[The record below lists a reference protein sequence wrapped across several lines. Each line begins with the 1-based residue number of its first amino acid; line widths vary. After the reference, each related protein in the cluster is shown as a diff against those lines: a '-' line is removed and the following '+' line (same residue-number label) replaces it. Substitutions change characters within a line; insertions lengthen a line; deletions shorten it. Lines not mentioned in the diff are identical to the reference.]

1 MYYNAICIFYF
12 YRTQRAHSTHYTGVE
27 MNKLNL
33 KKLLTLLV
41 CLTLIVSVVLLAAC
55 NKNDDNKG
63 STEDNTSASPS
74 FTNGNFRSYTT
85 SDKGYPYA
93 PSSFTGSPT
102 SDTEG
107 STLPKLETVKRGV
120 INLADYQNLGA
131 WCTFSKFDANRLTDE
146 EDAKNYNKDDNVLMI
161 NNTEARYYMYR
172 SSEFSAAA
180 NTKYLLQV
188 DVRTANLDGGEKKG
202 ATIKIAKSYS
212 SGSSIPATEG
222 YASFDA
228 ITVGEWTTYSFII
241 DGKYNGSTSLE
252 LQLMLGN
259 NNLRDEY
266 KTSGYAFFDN
276 IRLTTVKDDTV
287 LPAGENVK
295 TITLSVPNGSFDYK
309 TTSDYPYL
317 YNRVTTTDT
326 NSNYGLVNKVDAKD
340 GKITLVGEYKIDAD
354 ALKDHDKDHGNVFA
368 IYNVA
373 EARMGFYTTN
383 PLYFKRGGYYKVT
396 VSLNTDYIESG
407 SAYLALGKSKDLS
420 DNTVI
425 EIGKDAANP
434 GWKEHVFYVYA
445 NENTADEL
453 YFHFGLGKD
462 SDNKAKGYILVDDLK
477 IEETDDTTQ
486 TGDYVTD
493 NRFKPTDNKLTDAF
507 VNKSGTDINGVPV
520 TITGDGE
527 EFSVDDKTPYV
538 SSNFS
543 ERNRKFTSAKA
554 TIAKFQTKATLQKDT
569 YYRFSVWVRTVDV
582 PSTSG
587 VVLTVYDGDKDTNS
601 AVKAIATFAAV
612 TTDKDL
618 ADSSSSLNG
627 YRELVCYFHTASLQ
641 EQVVTFE
648 ISLGSGG
655 AFTSS
660 TLFSGTAYIANAS
673 LVETD
678 YTKYNGA
685 SASGTYEKKYDWYE
699 TLSSETFTN
708 GQFQKYNY
716 SDTKFFKDG
725 GVNEKG
731 EFQSTS
737 FGVPSGWT
745 LKGEKDKAVAGIVD
759 VNRDALL
766 SNLATKLGVPVDTLK
781 TAPFECKEEDVET
794 FGIYAG
800 GDSYLFIN
808 SADVEGLAKESVRVG
823 YVSNSFTLNANSY
836 YKISVMVKVMGDSK
850 ASVYLM
856 TDNNIAETNVD
867 SKFENI
873 EASTASQTGGWK
885 RYTFYVKTGF
895 SSISATLGLYL
906 GGKDVDIALTDANMV
921 LADGL
926 NGKYVKVDGAYE
938 VYNKNTHKDAT
949 ETYNYSGSAKGGT
962 VLFDY
967 VIKEDISES
976 VYNAKTASATAS
988 AADEYEETKRVEMN
1002 LDSFGLAITPDEN
1015 KPTSPKGWTKTSLTK
1030 DTDTEQLQSGVI
1042 YSTDY
1047 KAHSGESC
1055 LIIPYLNTAGAS
1067 YYASD
1072 AKTLT
1077 KDGFYKIS
1085 VWAKLSEGHTGKAYI
1100 TLVATNYGENSK
1112 YVDYA
1117 SQTIEV
1123 DSTDW
1128 KEYVFF
1134 IKAPSS
1140 DTKID
1145 KYGDNAKDLS
1155 LKIRLGFGESA
1166 DNKASGYVL
1175 FDDVLIEKLDVKADD
1190 FDKLV
1195 DDFKAEPANAG
1206 LTVNTVKY
1214 SAIDKEEETTPD
1226 KEPDKENNKD
1236 SGKNFNWVIFTSV
1249 AFGAIVII
1257 AVAAFFIKKYLP
1269 KHKEGKQQVD
1279 KKKTSKKK
1287 EDDYKNLND

>member
-1 MYYNAICIFYF
+1 
-12 YRTQRAHSTHYTGVE
+12 

-55 NKNDDNKG
+55 NKKPDDNK
-63 STEDNTSASPS
+63 TPDNTSASPS

-131 WCTFSKFDANRLTDE
+131 WCTFPKFDAKRLTGE

-172 SSEFSAAA
+172 SSEFSVAA

-188 DVRTANLDGGEKKG
+188 DVRTANLNGGEKKG

-228 ITVGEWTTYSFII
+228 VTVGEWTTYSFII
-241 DGKYNGSTSLE
+241 DGKYNGNTSLE

-287 LPAGENVK
+287 LPTENVK

-326 NSNYGLVNKVDAKD
+326 NSNYGLVNEVDAKD
-340 GKITLVGEYKIDAD
+340 GKITLVNEYAVDA
-354 ALKDHDKDHGNVFA
+354 AAVEGHGSVFA

-396 VSLNTDYIESG
+396 VSLNTKYVENG
-407 SAYLALGKSKDLS
+407 KAYLALGKSKDLS

-425 EIGKDAANP
+425 EIAQKDSENN
-434 GWKEHVFYVYA
+434 GWNEYTFYVYA

-493 NRFKPTDNKLTDAF
+493 NRFKAADNKLTDAF

-520 TITGDGE
+520 TITGNGE
-527 EFSVDDKTPYV
+527 EFSADDKTPYE
-538 SSNFS
+538 SIAFS
-543 ERNRKFTSAKA
+543 TNNRKFTSTKA
-554 TIAKFQTKATLQKDT
+554 TLAKFQTKATLQKDT

-587 VVLTVYDGDKDTNS
+587 VVLTVYDGDKDINS
-601 AVKAIATFAAV
+601 AAKAIATFAAV

-641 EQVVTFE
+641 NQDVTFE

-759 VNRDALL
+759 VNRENLL
-766 SNLATKLGVPVDTLK
+766 NNLATKLGITAEVLKAVPVDANDK
-781 TAPFECKEEDVET
+781 PVET

-800 GDSYLFIN
+800 GDSYLLIN

-873 EASTASQTGGWK
+873 GASTGVATGGWK

-926 NGKYVKVDGAYE
+926 NGKYVKKAANEYE

-949 ETYNYSGSAKGGT
+949 ETYNYKDSAKGGT

-976 VYNAKTASATAS
+976 VYNAKTANATAS
-988 AADEYEETKRVEMN
+988 ASDEYEETKRVEMN
-1002 LDSFGLAITPDEN
+1002 LDSFGLATTPDEN

-1085 VWAKLSEGHTGKAYI
+1085 VWAKLSEGHTSKAYI

-1123 DSTDW
+1123 NSTDW

-1175 FDDVLIEKLDVKADD
+1175 FDDVLIEKLDVKADE
-1190 FDKLV
+1190 FDKHV
-1195 DDFKAEPANAG
+1195 NDFKAANTG

-1226 KEPDKENNKD
+1226 KEPDKEDSKD

-1249 AFGAIVII
+1249 AFGAIVVI

>member
-1 MYYNAICIFYF
+1 
-12 YRTQRAHSTHYTGVE
+12 

-55 NKNDDNKG
+55 NKKTDDNK
-63 STEDNTSASPS
+63 TTDNTSASPS

-131 WCTFSKFDANRLTDE
+131 WCTFSKFDAKRLTDE

-172 SSEFSAAA
+172 SSEFSVAA

-188 DVRTANLDGGEKKG
+188 DVRTANLNGGEKKG

-228 ITVGEWTTYSFII
+228 VTVGEWTTYSFII

-287 LPAGENVK
+287 LPTENVK

-326 NSNYGLVNKVDAKD
+326 NSNYGLVNEVDAKD
-340 GKITLVGEYKIDAD
+340 GKITLVNEYKVAAD
-354 ALKDHDKDHGNVFA
+354 AVKGHGNVFA

-373 EARMGFYTTN
+373 DARMGFYTTN

-396 VSLNTDYIESG
+396 VSLNTKYVEKG
-407 SAYLALGKSKDLS
+407 KAYLALGKSKDLS

-425 EIGKDAANP
+425 EIAQKDSENN
-434 GWKEHVFYVYA
+434 GWNEYTFYVYA

-462 SDNKAKGYILVDDLK
+462 SDDKNKAKGYILVDDLK

-486 TGDYVTD
+486 TGDNVTD
-493 NRFKPTDNKLTDAF
+493 NRFKAADNKLTDAF

-527 EFSVDDKTPYV
+527 EFSADDKTPYV
-538 SSNFS
+538 SSIFS
-543 ERNRKFTSAKA
+543 ARNRKFTSAKA
-554 TIAKFQTKATLQKDT
+554 TLAKFQTKATLQKDT

-587 VVLTVYDGDKDTNS
+587 VVLTVYDGNKDVNS
-601 AVKAIATFAAV
+601 AAKAIATFAAV

-641 EQVVTFE
+641 NQDVTFE

-759 VNRDALL
+759 VNRENLL
-766 SNLATKLGVPVDTLK
+766 NNLATKIGITAEVLKAVPVDANDK
-781 TAPFECKEEDVET
+781 PVET

-800 GDSYLFIN
+800 GDSYLLIN

-836 YKISVMVKVMGDSK
+836 YKISVMVKVINGQ

-873 EASTASQTGGWK
+873 EASTGVMTGGWK

-906 GGKDVDIALTDANMV
+906 GGQDKDVALTDANMV

-926 NGKYVKVDGAYE
+926 NGKYVKKAANEYE

-949 ETYNYSGSAKGGT
+949 ETYNYKDSAKGGT

-988 AADEYEETKRVEMN
+988 AANEYEETKLVEMN
-1002 LDSFGLAITPDEN
+1002 LDSFGLATTPDEN

-1123 DSTDW
+1123 NSTDW

-1145 KYGDNAKDLS
+1145 KYGENAKDLS

-1175 FDDVLIEKLDVKADD
+1175 FDDVLIEKLDVKADE
-1190 FDKLV
+1190 FDKHV
-1195 DDFKAEPANAG
+1195 NDFKAANTG

-1226 KEPDKENNKD
+1226 KEPDKADNKD

-1249 AFGAIVII
+1249 AFGAIVVI

>member
-1 MYYNAICIFYF
+1 
-12 YRTQRAHSTHYTGVE
+12 

-55 NKNDDNKG
+55 NKKTDDNK
-63 STEDNTSASPS
+63 TTDNTSASPS

-131 WCTFSKFDANRLTDE
+131 WCTFSKFDAKRLTGE

-172 SSEFSAAA
+172 SSEFSVAA

-188 DVRTANLDGGEKKG
+188 DVRTANLNGGEKKG

-228 ITVGEWTTYSFII
+228 VTVGEWTTYSFII

-287 LPAGENVK
+287 LPTENVK

-326 NSNYGLVNKVDAKD
+326 NSNYGLVNEVDAKD
-340 GKITLVGEYKIDAD
+340 GKITLVNEYAVDA
-354 ALKDHDKDHGNVFA
+354 AAVKGHGSVFA

-373 EARMGFYTTN
+373 DARMGFYTTN

-420 DNTVI
+420 DNTIIPV
-425 EIGKDAANP
+425 GKDAANP

-462 SDNKAKGYILVDDLK
+462 SGDKAKGYILVDDLK

-493 NRFKPTDNKLTDAF
+493 NRFKPADNKLTDAF

-527 EFSVDDKTPYV
+527 EFSADDKTPYV
-538 SSNFS
+538 SSIFS
-543 ERNRKFTSAKA
+543 ARNRKFTSAKA
-554 TIAKFQTKATLQKDT
+554 TLAKFQTKATLQKDT

-587 VVLTVYDGDKDTNS
+587 VVLTVYDGDKDVNS
-601 AVKAIATFAAV
+601 AAKAIATFAAV

-641 EQVVTFE
+641 EQAVTFE

-716 SDTKFFKDG
+716 SDTKFFKEG
-725 GVNEKG
+725 GLNDKD

-759 VNRDALL
+759 VNRENLL
-766 SNLATKLGVPVDTLK
+766 NNLATKLGITAEVLKAVPVDANDK
-781 TAPFECKEEDVET
+781 PVET

-800 GDSYLFIN
+800 GDSYLLIN

-856 TDNNIAETNVD
+856 TDNNISETNVG

-873 EASTASQTGGWK
+873 EASTGVMTGGWK

-906 GGKDVDIALTDANMV
+906 GGEDKDIALTDANMTK
-921 LADGL
+921 LENDL
-926 NGKYVKVDGAYE
+926 SGKYVKDKVTGAYE
-938 VYNKNTHKDAT
+938 VYNKNTHKDYKD
-949 ETYNYSGSAKGGT
+949 TYNYNGSAKGGT

-1002 LDSFGLAITPDEN
+1002 LDSFGLATTPDEG

-1047 KAHSGESC
+1047 KAHSGDSC
-1055 LIIPYLNTAGAS
+1055 LIIPYLSTAGAS

-1123 DSTDW
+1123 NSTDW

-1166 DNKASGYVL
+1166 DNPASGYVL
-1175 FDDVLIEKLDVKADD
+1175 FDDVLIEKLDVKADE
-1190 FDKLV
+1190 FDKHV
-1195 DDFKAEPANAG
+1195 NDFKAAPEHAG

-1226 KEPDKENNKD
+1226 KEPGKENNKD

-1249 AFGAIVII
+1249 AFGAIVVI

>member
-1 MYYNAICIFYF
+1 
-12 YRTQRAHSTHYTGVE
+12 

-63 STEDNTSASPS
+63 STEDSTSASPS

-85 SDKGYPYA
+85 SDSGYPYA

-131 WCTFSKFDANRLTDE
+131 WCTFSKFDAKRLTDE

-326 NSNYGLVNKVDAKD
+326 NSNYGLVNEVDAKD
-340 GKITLVGEYKIDAD
+340 GEITLVNNYTVDAT
-354 ALKDHDKDHGNVFA
+354 AVEGHGSVFA

-373 EARMGFYTTN
+373 DARMGFYTTN

-420 DNTVI
+420 DNKIIPVV
-425 EIGKDAANP
+425 KDTENP

-462 SDNKAKGYILVDDLK
+462 SGDKAKGYILVDDLK

-493 NRFKPTDNKLTDAF
+493 NRFKPEDNKLINAF
-507 VNKSGTDINGVPV
+507 VNNNKSGDNINGVPV
-520 TITGDGE
+520 TIIGDGE
-527 EFSVDDKTPYV
+527 EFSADDKTPYV

-601 AVKAIATFAAV
+601 AAKAIATFAAV

-641 EQVVTFE
+641 NQDVTFE

-725 GVNEKG
+725 GKDSNNTDAV
-731 EFQSTS
+731 FQSTS

-759 VNRDALL
+759 VNRENLL
-766 SNLATKLGVPVDTLK
+766 NNLATKLGVSVDTLK
-781 TAPFECKEEDVET
+781 NAPFTPADKDITTYGTFAGGSSYLLINSEDVP
-794 FGIYAG
+794 
-800 GDSYLFIN
+800 
-808 SADVEGLAKESVRVG
+808 GLAQTYVRVG

-836 YKISVMVKVMGDSK
+836 YKISVLVKVLSGE

-856 TDNNIAETNVD
+856 TDNNISETNVD

-873 EASTASQTGGWK
+873 EASTGDKTGGWK

-895 SSISATLGLYL
+895 SSINATLGLYL
-906 GGKDVDIALTDANMV
+906 GGLGGNANNVELTDSNTVSATE
-921 LADGL
+921 
-926 NGKYVKVDGAYE
+926 GKYVKDDNGKFIL
-938 VYNKNTHKDAT
+938 YNSSNSSHKDK
-949 ETYNYSGSAKGGT
+949 ERFDYSGSPAKGGT

-967 VIKEDISES
+967 IIKEDVKEQ
-976 VYNAKTASATAS
+976 VYNEKDEMEQSASASAS
-988 AADEYEETKRVEMN
+988 ADDVEEFKCVKMN
-1002 LDSFGLAITPDEN
+1002 LDSFGLATTPDEN

-1123 DSTDW
+1123 NSTDW

-1145 KYGDNAKDLS
+1145 KYGENAKDLS

-1190 FDKLV
+1190 FDKHV
-1195 DDFKAEPANAG
+1195 NDFKAAHAD

-1249 AFGAIVII
+1249 AFGAIVVI

>member
-1 MYYNAICIFYF
+1 
-12 YRTQRAHSTHYTGVE
+12 

-55 NKNDDNKG
+55 NKKTDDNK
-63 STEDNTSASPS
+63 TPDNTSASPS

-131 WCTFSKFDANRLTDE
+131 WCTFSKFDAKRLTGE

-172 SSEFSAAA
+172 SSEFSVAA

-188 DVRTANLDGGEKKG
+188 DVRTANLNGGEKKG

-228 ITVGEWTTYSFII
+228 ITVGDWTTYSFII
-241 DGKYNGSTSLE
+241 DGKYNGNTSLE

-287 LPAGENVK
+287 LPTENVK

-317 YNRVTTTDT
+317 YNRVPTTDT
-326 NSNYGLVNKVDAKD
+326 NSNYGLVNEVDAKD
-340 GKITLVGEYKIDAD
+340 GKITLVNEYAVDA
-354 ALKDHDKDHGNVFA
+354 AAVKDHGSVFA

-373 EARMGFYTTN
+373 DARMGFYTTN

-396 VSLNTDYIESG
+396 VSLNTKYVENG
-407 SAYLALGKSKDLS
+407 KAYLALGKSKDLS

-425 EIGKDAANP
+425 EIAQKDSENN
-434 GWKEHVFYVYA
+434 GWNEYTFYVYA

-507 VNKSGTDINGVPV
+507 ANKSGTDINGVPV

-527 EFSVDDKTPYV
+527 EFSADDKTPYV
-538 SSNFS
+538 SSIFS
-543 ERNRKFTSAKA
+543 AKNRKFTSAKA
-554 TIAKFQTKATLQKDT
+554 TLAKFQTKATLQKDT

-587 VVLTVYDGDKDTNS
+587 VVLTVYDGDKDVNS
-601 AVKAIATFAAV
+601 AAKAIATFAAV

-641 EQVVTFE
+641 NQDVTFE

-759 VNRDALL
+759 VNRENLL
-766 SNLATKLGVPVDTLK
+766 NNLATKLGITAEVLKAVPVDANDK
-781 TAPFECKEEDVET
+781 PVET

-800 GDSYLFIN
+800 GNSYLLIN

-836 YKISVMVKVMGDSK
+836 YKISVMVKVINGQ

-856 TDNNIAETNVD
+856 TDNNISETNVD

-873 EASTASQTGGWK
+873 EASTGVMTGGWK

-906 GGKDVDIALTDANMV
+906 GGQDKDVALTDANMV

-926 NGKYVKVDGAYE
+926 NGKYVKKAANEYE

-949 ETYNYSGSAKGGT
+949 ETYNYKDSAKGGT

-988 AADEYEETKRVEMN
+988 AANEYEETKRVEMN
-1002 LDSFGLAITPDEN
+1002 LDSFGLATTPDEN

-1123 DSTDW
+1123 NSTDW

-1145 KYGDNAKDLS
+1145 KYGENAKDLS

-1175 FDDVLIEKLDVKADD
+1175 FDDVLIEKLDVKADE
-1190 FDKLV
+1190 FDKHV
-1195 DDFKAEPANAG
+1195 NDFKAANAG

-1249 AFGAIVII
+1249 AFGAIVVI

>member
-1 MYYNAICIFYF
+1 
-12 YRTQRAHSTHYTGVE
+12 

-55 NKNDDNKG
+55 NKKTDDNK
-63 STEDNTSASPS
+63 TPDNTSASPS

-120 INLADYQNLGA
+120 INLADYANLGA
-131 WCTFSKFDANRLTDE
+131 WCTFSKFDAKRLTDE

-172 SSEFSAAA
+172 SSEFSVAA

-228 ITVGEWTTYSFII
+228 VTVGEWTTYSFII

-287 LPAGENVK
+287 LPTENVK
-295 TITLSVPNGSFDYK
+295 TINLSVPNGSFDYK

-326 NSNYGLVNKVDAKD
+326 NSNYGLVNEVDAKD
-340 GKITLVGEYKIDAD
+340 GKITLVNEYAVDA
-354 ALKDHDKDHGNVFA
+354 AAVKGHGSVFA

-373 EARMGFYTTN
+373 DARMGFYTTN

-396 VSLNTDYIESG
+396 VSLNTKYVEKG
-407 SAYLALGKSKDLS
+407 KAYLALGKSKDLS

-425 EIGKDAANP
+425 EIGQKDSENN
-434 GWKEHVFYVYA
+434 GWNEYTFYVYA

-486 TGDYVTD
+486 TGNNVTD
-493 NRFKPTDNKLTDAF
+493 NRFKPADNKLTDAF

-527 EFSVDDKTPYV
+527 EFSADDKTPYV
-538 SSNFS
+538 SSIFS
-543 ERNRKFTSAKA
+543 ARNRKFTSAKA

-587 VVLTVYDGDKDTNS
+587 VVLTVYDGDKDVNS
-601 AVKAIATFAAV
+601 AAKAIATFAAV

-641 EQVVTFE
+641 NQDVTFE

-678 YTKYNGA
+678 YTKYNSA

-716 SDTKFFKDG
+716 SDTKFFKEG
-725 GVNEKG
+725 GLNDKG

-759 VNRDALL
+759 VNRENLL
-766 SNLATKLGVPVDTLK
+766 NNLAGKLGITAEVLKAVPVDANDK
-781 TAPFECKEEDVET
+781 PVET

-800 GDSYLFIN
+800 GDSYLLIN

-836 YKISVMVKVMGDSK
+836 YKISVMVKVINGQ

-906 GGKDVDIALTDANMV
+906 GGQDKDIALTDANMV

-926 NGKYVKVDGAYE
+926 NGKYVKKAANEYE

-949 ETYNYSGSAKGGT
+949 ETYNYKDSAKGGT

-1002 LDSFGLAITPDEN
+1002 LDSFGLATTPDEN

-1123 DSTDW
+1123 NSTEW

-1145 KYGDNAKDLS
+1145 KYGENAKDLS

-1175 FDDVLIEKLDVKADD
+1175 FDDVLIEKLDVKADE
-1190 FDKLV
+1190 FDNHV
-1195 DDFKAEPANAG
+1195 NDFKTAHAD

-1226 KEPDKENNKD
+1226 KEPGKEDNKT

-1249 AFGAIVII
+1249 AFGAIVVI

>member
-1 MYYNAICIFYF
+1 
-12 YRTQRAHSTHYTGVE
+12 

-55 NKNDDNKG
+55 NKKDDNKG

-107 STLPKLETVKRGV
+107 SNLPKLETVKRGV
-120 INLADYQNLGA
+120 INLADYANLGA
-131 WCTFSKFDANRLTDE
+131 WCTFSKFDAKRLTDE

-172 SSEFSAAA
+172 SSEFSVAA

-212 SGSSIPATEG
+212 SGSLIPATEG
-222 YASFDA
+222 YASFDV

-259 NNLRDEY
+259 NNLREEY
-266 KTSGYAFFDN
+266 MTVGYAFFDN

-287 LPAGENVK
+287 LPTDAKTVK
-295 TITLSVPNGSFDYK
+295 TITLSVPNGSFDYETASK
-309 TTSDYPYL
+309 IPYL
-317 YNRVTTTDT
+317 YDRATNVDNT
-326 NSNYGLVNKVDAKD
+326 NSHCGLVNEADEKTTDEAGNQYIFLDGENKVAAAAVE
-340 GKITLVGEYKIDAD
+340 G
-354 ALKDHDKDHGNVFA
+354 HGSVFA

-373 EARMGFYTTN
+373 DARMGFRTLN

-396 VSLNTDYIESG
+396 VSLNTKYVENG
-407 SAYLALGKSKDLS
+407 KAYLALGKSKDLS

-425 EIGKDAANP
+425 EIGQKDSENN
-434 GWKEHVFYVYA
+434 GWNEYTFYVYA

-507 VNKSGTDINGVPV
+507 ANKSGTDINGVPV

-527 EFSVDDKTPYV
+527 EFSADDKTPYV

-587 VVLTVYDGDKDTNS
+587 VVLTIYDGDIIDKNS
-601 AVKAIATFAAV
+601 AAKAIATFAAV

-641 EQVVTFE
+641 NQDVTFE

-759 VNRDALL
+759 VNRENLL
-766 SNLATKLGVPVDTLK
+766 NNLATKLGVSVDTLK

-800 GDSYLFIN
+800 GDSYLLIN

-921 LADGL
+921 ATGGL
-926 NGKYVKVDGAYE
+926 NGKYVKKAANEYE

-949 ETYNYSGSAKGGT
+949 ETYNYKDSAKGGT

-988 AADEYEETKRVEMN
+988 AADDVEEFKCVKMN
-1002 LDSFGLAITPDEN
+1002 LDSFGLATTPDEN

-1145 KYGDNAKDLS
+1145 KYGENAKDLS

-1175 FDDVLIEKLDVKADD
+1175 FDDVLIEKLDVKADE
-1190 FDKLV
+1190 FDKHV
-1195 DDFKAEPANAG
+1195 NDFKAAHAD

-1249 AFGAIVII
+1249 AFGAIVVI

>member
-1 MYYNAICIFYF
+1 
-12 YRTQRAHSTHYTGVE
+12 

-55 NKNDDNKG
+55 NKKTDDNK
-63 STEDNTSASPS
+63 TPDNTSASPS

-131 WCTFSKFDANRLTDE
+131 WCTFSKFDAKRLTGE

-172 SSEFSAAA
+172 SSEFSVAA

-188 DVRTANLDGGEKKG
+188 DVRTANLNGGEKKG

-228 ITVGEWTTYSFII
+228 VTVGDWTTYSFII

-287 LPAGENVK
+287 LPTENVK

-326 NSNYGLVNKVDAKD
+326 NSNYGLVNEVDAKD
-340 GKITLVGEYKIDAD
+340 GKITLVNEYKVAAD
-354 ALKDHDKDHGNVFA
+354 AVKGHGSVFA

-373 EARMGFYTTN
+373 DARMGFYTTN

-396 VSLNTDYIESG
+396 VSLNTKYVENG
-407 SAYLALGKSKDLS
+407 KAYLALGKSKDLS

-425 EIGKDAANP
+425 EIAQKDSENN
-434 GWKEHVFYVYA
+434 GWNEYTFYVYA
-445 NENTADEL
+445 NENTSDEL

-493 NRFKPTDNKLTDAF
+493 NRFKPADNKLTDAF
-507 VNKSGTDINGVPV
+507 VNKSGADINGVPV

-527 EFSVDDKTPYV
+527 EFSADDKTPYV

-554 TIAKFQTKATLQKDT
+554 TLAKFQTKATLQKDT

-601 AVKAIATFAAV
+601 AAKAIATFAAV

-641 EQVVTFE
+641 NQDVTFE

-725 GVNEKG
+725 GVNDKG

-759 VNRDALL
+759 VNRENLL
-766 SNLATKLGVPVDTLK
+766 NNLATKIGITAEVLKAVPVDANDK
-781 TAPFECKEEDVET
+781 PVET

-800 GDSYLFIN
+800 GNSYLLIN

-836 YKISVMVKVMGDSK
+836 YKISVMVKVINGQ

-856 TDNNIAETNVD
+856 TDNNISETNVD

-926 NGKYVKVDGAYE
+926 NGKYVKKAANEYE

-949 ETYNYSGSAKGGT
+949 ETYNYKDSAKGGT

-1002 LDSFGLAITPDEN
+1002 LDSFGLATTPDQD

-1123 DSTDW
+1123 NSTDW

-1145 KYGDNAKDLS
+1145 KYGENAKDLS

-1175 FDDVLIEKLDVKADD
+1175 FDDVLIEKLDVKADE
-1190 FDKLV
+1190 FDKHV
-1195 DDFKAEPANAG
+1195 NDFKAANTG

-1226 KEPDKENNKD
+1226 KEPDKEDSKD

-1249 AFGAIVII
+1249 AFGAIVVI

>member
-1 MYYNAICIFYF
+1 
-12 YRTQRAHSTHYTGVE
+12 
-27 MNKLNL
+27 MN
-33 KKLLTLLV
+33 
-41 CLTLIVSVVLLAAC
+41 
-55 NKNDDNKG
+55 
-63 STEDNTSASPS
+63 E
-74 FTNGNFRSYTT
+74 
-85 SDKGYPYA
+85 
-93 PSSFTGSPT
+93 
-102 SDTEG
+102 
-107 STLPKLETVKRGV
+107 
-120 INLADYQNLGA
+120 
-131 WCTFSKFDANRLTDE
+131 
-146 EDAKNYNKDDNVLMI
+146 
-161 NNTEARYYMYR
+161 
-172 SSEFSAAA
+172 
-180 NTKYLLQV
+180 
-188 DVRTANLDGGEKKG
+188 
-202 ATIKIAKSYS
+202 
-212 SGSSIPATEG
+212 
-222 YASFDA
+222 
-228 ITVGEWTTYSFII
+228 
-241 DGKYNGSTSLE
+241 
-252 LQLMLGN
+252 
-259 NNLRDEY
+259 
-266 KTSGYAFFDN
+266 
-276 IRLTTVKDDTV
+276 
-287 LPAGENVK
+287 
-295 TITLSVPNGSFDYK
+295 
-309 TTSDYPYL
+309 
-317 YNRVTTTDT
+317 
-326 NSNYGLVNKVDAKD
+326 VDAKD
-340 GKITLVGEYKIDAD
+340 GKITLVNEYKVAAD
-354 ALKDHDKDHGNVFA
+354 AVKGHGSVFA

-373 EARMGFYTTN
+373 DARMGFYTTN

-396 VSLNTDYIESG
+396 VSLNTKYVENG
-407 SAYLALGKSKDLS
+407 KAYLALGKSKDLS

-425 EIGKDAANP
+425 EIAQKDSENN
-434 GWKEHVFYVYA
+434 GWNEYTFYVYA

-493 NRFKPTDNKLTDAF
+493 NRFKPADNKLTDAF

-527 EFSVDDKTPYV
+527 EFSADDKTPYV

-554 TIAKFQTKATLQKDT
+554 TLAKFQTKATLQKDT

-587 VVLTVYDGDKDTNS
+587 VVLTVYDGDKDVNS
-601 AVKAIATFAAV
+601 AAKAIATFAAV

-641 EQVVTFE
+641 NQDVTFE

-759 VNRDALL
+759 VNRENLL
-766 SNLATKLGVPVDTLK
+766 NNLATKLGITAEVLKAVPVDANDK
-781 TAPFECKEEDVET
+781 PVET

-800 GDSYLFIN
+800 GDSYLLIN

-856 TDNNIAETNVD
+856 TDNNISETNVD

-873 EASTASQTGGWK
+873 GASTGVMTGGWK

-906 GGKDVDIALTDANMV
+906 GGKDVDIALTDANMTK
-921 LADGL
+921 LENDL
-926 NGKYVKVDGAYE
+926 SGKYVREVAEDGTVKFV
-938 VYNKNTHKDAT
+938 VYNKNTHKDVKD
-949 ETYNYSGSAKGGT
+949 TYNYNGSAKGGT

-976 VYNAKTASATAS
+976 VYDAKTASATAS
-988 AADEYEETKRVEMN
+988 ASNEYEETKRVEMN
-1002 LDSFGLAITPDEN
+1002 LDSFGLATTPDQD

-1047 KAHSGESC
+1047 KAHSGDSC

-1145 KYGDNAKDLS
+1145 KYGENAKDLS

-1175 FDDVLIEKLDVKADD
+1175 FDDVLIEKLDVKADV
-1190 FDKLV
+1190 FDKHV
-1195 DDFKAEPANAG
+1195 DDFKAANAG
-1206 LTVNTVKY
+1206 AKVNTVKY

-1226 KEPDKENNKD
+1226 KEPGKEDNKN

-1249 AFGAIVII
+1249 AFGAIVVI

>member
-1 MYYNAICIFYF
+1 
-12 YRTQRAHSTHYTGVE
+12 

-55 NKNDDNKG
+55 NKKTDDNK
-63 STEDNTSASPS
+63 TPDNTSASPS

-131 WCTFSKFDANRLTDE
+131 WCTFSKFDAKRLTDE

-172 SSEFSAAA
+172 SSEFSVAA

-188 DVRTANLDGGEKKG
+188 DVRTANLNGGEKKG

-228 ITVGEWTTYSFII
+228 VTVGEWTTYSFII

-287 LPAGENVK
+287 LPTENVK

-326 NSNYGLVNKVDAKD
+326 NSNYGLVNEVDAKD
-340 GKITLVGEYKIDAD
+340 GKITLVNEYAVDA
-354 ALKDHDKDHGNVFA
+354 AAVKGHGSVFA

-373 EARMGFYTTN
+373 DARMGFYTTN

-396 VSLNTDYIESG
+396 VSLNTKYVENG
-407 SAYLALGKSKDLS
+407 KAYLALGKSKDLS

-425 EIGKDAANP
+425 EIAQKDSENN
-434 GWKEHVFYVYA
+434 GWNEYTFYVYA

-493 NRFKPTDNKLTDAF
+493 NRFKPADNKLTDAF
-507 VNKSGTDINGVPV
+507 VNKSGTDINGVSV

-527 EFSVDDKTPYV
+527 EFSADDKTPYV

-554 TIAKFQTKATLQKDT
+554 TLAKFQTKATLQKDT

-587 VVLTVYDGDKDTNS
+587 VVLTVYDGDKDVNS
-601 AVKAIATFAAV
+601 AAKAIATFAAV

-641 EQVVTFE
+641 EQAVTFE

-759 VNRDALL
+759 VNRENLL
-766 SNLATKLGVPVDTLK
+766 NNLATKIGITAEVLKAVPVDANDK
-781 TAPFECKEEDVET
+781 PVET

-800 GDSYLFIN
+800 GNSYLLIN

-836 YKISVMVKVMGDSK
+836 YKISVMVKVINGQ

-873 EASTASQTGGWK
+873 GASTGVMTGGWK

-906 GGKDVDIALTDANMV
+906 GGQDKDIALTDANMV

-926 NGKYVKVDGAYE
+926 NGKYVKKAANEYE

-949 ETYNYSGSAKGGT
+949 ETYNYKDSAKGGT

-1002 LDSFGLAITPDEN
+1002 LDSFGLATTPDEN

-1123 DSTDW
+1123 NSTDW

-1145 KYGDNAKDLS
+1145 KYGENAKDLS

-1175 FDDVLIEKLDVKADD
+1175 FDDVLIEKLDVKADE
-1190 FDKLV
+1190 FDKHV
-1195 DDFKAEPANAG
+1195 NDFKAAPEHAG

-1249 AFGAIVII
+1249 AFGAIVVI

>member
-1 MYYNAICIFYF
+1 
-12 YRTQRAHSTHYTGVE
+12 

-55 NKNDDNKG
+55 NKKTDDNK
-63 STEDNTSASPS
+63 TTDNTSASPS

-131 WCTFSKFDANRLTDE
+131 WCTFSKFDAKRLTDE

-172 SSEFSAAA
+172 SSEFSVAA

-188 DVRTANLDGGEKKG
+188 DVRTANLNGGEKKG

-287 LPAGENVK
+287 LPTENVK

-326 NSNYGLVNKVDAKD
+326 NSNYGLVNEVDAKD
-340 GKITLVGEYKIDAD
+340 DKITLVNEYAVDA
-354 ALKDHDKDHGNVFA
+354 AAVKDHGSVFA

-373 EARMGFYTTN
+373 DARMGFYTTN

-396 VSLNTDYIESG
+396 VSLNTKYVENG
-407 SAYLALGKSKDLS
+407 KAYLALGKSKDLS

-425 EIGKDAANP
+425 EIAQKDSENN
-434 GWKEHVFYVYA
+434 GWNEYTFYVYA

-493 NRFKPTDNKLTDAF
+493 NRFKPADNKLTDAF

-527 EFSVDDKTPYV
+527 EFSADDKTPYV
-538 SSNFS
+538 SSIFS
-543 ERNRKFTSAKA
+543 ARNRKFTSAKA
-554 TIAKFQTKATLQKDT
+554 TLAKFQTKATLQKDT

-587 VVLTVYDGDKDTNS
+587 VVLTVYDGDKDVNS
-601 AVKAIATFAAV
+601 AAKAIATFAAV

-641 EQVVTFE
+641 NQDVTFE

-759 VNRDALL
+759 VNRENLL
-766 SNLATKLGVPVDTLK
+766 NNLATKIGITAEVLKAVPVKCD
-781 TAPFECKEEDVET
+781 ADDVET

-800 GDSYLFIN
+800 GDSYLLIN

-836 YKISVMVKVMGDSK
+836 YKISVMVKVINGQ

-873 EASTASQTGGWK
+873 GASTGVMTGGWK

-906 GGKDVDIALTDANMV
+906 GGQDKDIALTDANMV

-926 NGKYVKVDGAYE
+926 NGKYVKVNGAYE

-949 ETYNYSGSAKGGT
+949 ETYNYKDSAKGGT

-988 AADEYEETKRVEMN
+988 AANEYEETKRVEMN
-1002 LDSFGLAITPDEN
+1002 LDSFGLATTPDEN

-1123 DSTDW
+1123 NSTDW

-1175 FDDVLIEKLDVKADD
+1175 FDDVLIEKLDVKADE
-1190 FDKLV
+1190 FDKHV
-1195 DDFKAEPANAG
+1195 NDFKAANAG

-1226 KEPDKENNKD
+1226 KEPDKEDSKD

-1249 AFGAIVII
+1249 AFGAIVVI

>member
-1 MYYNAICIFYF
+1 
-12 YRTQRAHSTHYTGVE
+12 

-55 NKNDDNKG
+55 NKKTDDNK
-63 STEDNTSASPS
+63 TPDNTSASPS

-131 WCTFSKFDANRLTDE
+131 WCTFSKFDAKRLTGE

-172 SSEFSAAA
+172 SSEFSVAA

-188 DVRTANLDGGEKKG
+188 DVRTANLNGGEKKG

-228 ITVGEWTTYSFII
+228 VTVGEWTTYSFII

-287 LPAGENVK
+287 LPTENVK

-326 NSNYGLVNKVDAKD
+326 NSNYGLVNEVDAKD
-340 GKITLVGEYKIDAD
+340 GKITLVNEYAVDA
-354 ALKDHDKDHGNVFA
+354 AAVKDHGSVFA

-373 EARMGFYTTN
+373 DARMGFYTTN

-396 VSLNTDYIESG
+396 VSLNTKYVENG
-407 SAYLALGKSKDLS
+407 KAYLALGKSKDLS

-425 EIGKDAANP
+425 EIAQKDSENN
-434 GWKEHVFYVYA
+434 GWNEYTFYVYA

-462 SDNKAKGYILVDDLK
+462 SDDKNKAKGYILVDDLK
-477 IEETDDTTQ
+477 IEETDDISQ
-486 TGDYVTD
+486 TGDNVTD
-493 NRFKPTDNKLTDAF
+493 NRFKSADNKLTDAF

-527 EFSVDDKTPYV
+527 EFSADDKTPYV
-538 SSNFS
+538 SSIFS
-543 ERNRKFTSAKA
+543 ARNRKFTSAKA

-601 AVKAIATFAAV
+601 AAKAIATFAAV

-641 EQVVTFE
+641 NQDVTFE

-759 VNRDALL
+759 VNRENLL
-766 SNLATKLGVPVDTLK
+766 NNLATKLGITAEVLKAVPVDANDK
-781 TAPFECKEEDVET
+781 PVET

-800 GDSYLFIN
+800 GDSYLLIN

-836 YKISVMVKVMGDSK
+836 YKISVMVKVINGQ

-856 TDNNIAETNVD
+856 TDNNISETNVD

-873 EASTASQTGGWK
+873 GASTGVATGGWK

-906 GGKDVDIALTDANMV
+906 GGQDKDVALTDANMV

-926 NGKYVKVDGAYE
+926 NGKYVKKAANEYE

-949 ETYNYSGSAKGGT
+949 ETYNYKDSAKGGT

-1002 LDSFGLAITPDEN
+1002 LDSFGLATTPDED

-1123 DSTDW
+1123 NSTDW

-1175 FDDVLIEKLDVKADD
+1175 FDDVLIEKLDAKADT
-1190 FDKLV
+1190 FDQYV
-1195 DDFKAEPANAG
+1195 NDFKAANAG

-1226 KEPDKENNKD
+1226 KEPGKEDNKN

-1249 AFGAIVII
+1249 AFGAIVVI

>member
-1 MYYNAICIFYF
+1 
-12 YRTQRAHSTHYTGVE
+12 

-55 NKNDDNKG
+55 NKKTDDNK
-63 STEDNTSASPS
+63 TPDNTSASPS

-131 WCTFSKFDANRLTDE
+131 WCTFSKFDAKRLTDE

-172 SSEFSAAA
+172 SSEFSVAA

-241 DGKYNGSTSLE
+241 DGKYNGNTSLE

-287 LPAGENVK
+287 LPTENVK

-326 NSNYGLVNKVDAKD
+326 NSNYGLVNEVDAKD
-340 GKITLVGEYKIDAD
+340 GKITLVNEYAVDA
-354 ALKDHDKDHGNVFA
+354 AAVKGHGSVFA

-373 EARMGFYTTN
+373 DARMGFYTTN

-407 SAYLALGKSKDLS
+407 SAYLALGKNKDLS
-420 DNTVI
+420 DNKIIPV
-425 EIGKDAANP
+425 GKDTENP
-434 GWKEHVFYVYA
+434 GWNEYTFYVYA

-493 NRFKPTDNKLTDAF
+493 NRFKPADNKLTDAF
-507 VNKSGTDINGVPV
+507 VNKSGTDINGVSV

-527 EFSVDDKTPYV
+527 EFSADDKTPYE
-538 SSNFS
+538 STAFS
-543 ERNRKFTSAKA
+543 TNNRKFTSAKA
-554 TIAKFQTKATLQKDT
+554 TLAKFQTKATLQKDT
-569 YYRFSVWVRTVDV
+569 YYRFSVWVRTIDV

-601 AVKAIATFAAV
+601 AAKAIATFAAV

-641 EQVVTFE
+641 NQDVTFE

-759 VNRDALL
+759 VNRENLL
-766 SNLATKLGVPVDTLK
+766 NNLATKIGITAEVLKAVPVDANDK
-781 TAPFECKEEDVET
+781 PVET

-800 GDSYLFIN
+800 GNSYLLIN

-856 TDNNIAETNVD
+856 TDNNISETNVD

-906 GGKDVDIALTDANMV
+906 GGQDKDVALTDANMV

-926 NGKYVKVDGAYE
+926 NGKYVKKAANEYE

-949 ETYNYSGSAKGGT
+949 ETYNYKDSAKGGT

-1002 LDSFGLAITPDEN
+1002 LDSFGLATTPDEN

-1123 DSTDW
+1123 NSTDW

-1145 KYGDNAKDLS
+1145 KYGENAKDLS

-1175 FDDVLIEKLDVKADD
+1175 FDDVLIEKLDVKADE
-1190 FDKLV
+1190 FDKHV
-1195 DDFKAEPANAG
+1195 NDFKAANTG

-1249 AFGAIVII
+1249 AFGAIVVI

>member
-1 MYYNAICIFYF
+1 
-12 YRTQRAHSTHYTGVE
+12 

-41 CLTLIVSVVLLAAC
+41 CLTLIVSVILLAAC
-55 NKNDDNKG
+55 NKKTDDNK
-63 STEDNTSASPS
+63 TPDNTSASPS

-131 WCTFSKFDANRLTDE
+131 WCTFSKFDAKRLTGE

-172 SSEFSAAA
+172 SSEFSVAA

-188 DVRTANLDGGEKKG
+188 DVRTANLNGGEKKG

-228 ITVGEWTTYSFII
+228 VTVGEWTTYSFII

-287 LPAGENVK
+287 LPTENVK
-295 TITLSVPNGSFDYK
+295 TIALSVPNGSFDYK

-326 NSNYGLVNKVDAKD
+326 NSNYGLVNEVDAKD
-340 GKITLVGEYKIDAD
+340 GKITLVNEYAVDA
-354 ALKDHDKDHGNVFA
+354 AAVKDHGSVFA

-373 EARMGFYTTN
+373 DARMGFYTTN

-420 DNTVI
+420 DNKIIPV
-425 EIGKDAANP
+425 GKDTENP

-462 SDNKAKGYILVDDLK
+462 SGDKAKGYVLVDDLK

-493 NRFKPTDNKLTDAF
+493 NRFKPADNKLTDAF
-507 VNKSGTDINGVPV
+507 VNKSGADINGVPV

-527 EFSVDDKTPYV
+527 EFSADDKTPYV

-554 TIAKFQTKATLQKDT
+554 TLAKFQTKATLQKDT

-587 VVLTVYDGDKDTNS
+587 VVLTVYDGDKDVNS
-601 AVKAIATFAAV
+601 AAKAIATFAAV

-641 EQVVTFE
+641 NQDVTFE

-725 GVNEKG
+725 GKDSSNTDAV
-731 EFQSTS
+731 FQSTS

-759 VNRDALL
+759 VNRENLL
-766 SNLATKLGVPVDTLK
+766 NNLATKLGITAEVLKAVPVDANDK
-781 TAPFECKEEDVET
+781 PVET

-800 GDSYLFIN
+800 GNSYLLIN

-836 YKISVMVKVMGDSK
+836 YKISVMVKVINGQ

-873 EASTASQTGGWK
+873 EASTGVMTGGWK

-906 GGKDVDIALTDANMV
+906 GGQDKDIALTDANMV

-926 NGKYVKVDGAYE
+926 NGKYVKKAANEYE

-949 ETYNYSGSAKGGT
+949 ETYNYKDSAKGGT

-1002 LDSFGLAITPDEN
+1002 LDSFGLATTPDEN

-1123 DSTDW
+1123 NSTDW

-1175 FDDVLIEKLDVKADD
+1175 FDDVLIEKLDAKADT
-1190 FDKLV
+1190 FDQYV
-1195 DDFKAEPANAG
+1195 NDFKAANAG

-1249 AFGAIVII
+1249 AFGAIVVI

>member
-1 MYYNAICIFYF
+1 
-12 YRTQRAHSTHYTGVE
+12 

-55 NKNDDNKG
+55 NKKTDDNK
-63 STEDNTSASPS
+63 TTDNTSASPS

-131 WCTFSKFDANRLTDE
+131 WCTFSKFDAKRLTGE

-172 SSEFSAAA
+172 SSEFSVAA

-228 ITVGEWTTYSFII
+228 VTVGEWTTYSFII

-287 LPAGENVK
+287 LPTENVK

-326 NSNYGLVNKVDAKD
+326 NSNYGLVNEVDAKD
-340 GKITLVGEYKIDAD
+340 GKITLVNEYKVAAD
-354 ALKDHDKDHGNVFA
+354 AVKGHGSVFA

-373 EARMGFYTTN
+373 DARMGFYTTN

-396 VSLNTDYIESG
+396 VSLNTKYVENG
-407 SAYLALGKSKDLS
+407 KAYLALGKSKDLS

-425 EIGKDAANP
+425 EIEQKDSENN
-434 GWKEHVFYVYA
+434 GWNEYTFYVYA

-462 SDNKAKGYILVDDLK
+462 SDDKNKAKGYILVDDLK

-493 NRFKPTDNKLTDAF
+493 NRFKPADNKLTDAF

-527 EFSVDDKTPYV
+527 EFSADDKTPYE
-538 SSNFS
+538 STAFS
-543 ERNRKFTSAKA
+543 TNNRKFTSTKA
-554 TIAKFQTKATLQKDT
+554 TLAKFQTKATLQKDT

-601 AVKAIATFAAV
+601 AAKAIATFAAV

-641 EQVVTFE
+641 NQDVTFE

-759 VNRDALL
+759 VNRENLL
-766 SNLATKLGVPVDTLK
+766 NNLATKIGITAEVLKAVPVDANDK
-781 TAPFECKEEDVET
+781 PVET

-800 GDSYLFIN
+800 GNSYLLIN

-836 YKISVMVKVMGDSK
+836 YKISVMVKVINGQ

-926 NGKYVKVDGAYE
+926 NGKYVKKAANEYE

-949 ETYNYSGSAKGGT
+949 ETYNYKDSAKGGT

-1002 LDSFGLAITPDEN
+1002 LDSFGLATTPDEN

-1123 DSTDW
+1123 NSTDW

-1175 FDDVLIEKLDVKADD
+1175 FDDVLIEKLDVKADE
-1190 FDKLV
+1190 FDKHV
-1195 DDFKAEPANAG
+1195 NDFKAANAG

-1249 AFGAIVII
+1249 AFGAIVVI

>member
-1 MYYNAICIFYF
+1 
-12 YRTQRAHSTHYTGVE
+12 

-55 NKNDDNKG
+55 NKKTDDNK
-63 STEDNTSASPS
+63 TTDNTSASPS

-131 WCTFSKFDANRLTDE
+131 WCTFSKFDAKRLTGE

-172 SSEFSAAA
+172 SSEFSVAA

-188 DVRTANLDGGEKKG
+188 DVRTANLNGGEKKG

-228 ITVGEWTTYSFII
+228 VTVGEWTTYSFII

-287 LPAGENVK
+287 LPTENVK

-317 YNRVTTTDT
+317 YNRVPTTDT
-326 NSNYGLVNKVDAKD
+326 NSNYGLVNEVDAKD
-340 GKITLVGEYKIDAD
+340 GKITLVNEYAVDA
-354 ALKDHDKDHGNVFA
+354 AAVKGHGSVFA

-373 EARMGFYTTN
+373 DARMGFYTTN

-396 VSLNTDYIESG
+396 VSLNTKYVENG
-407 SAYLALGKSKDLS
+407 KAYLALGKSKDLS

-425 EIGKDAANP
+425 EIAQKDSENN
-434 GWKEHVFYVYA
+434 GWNEYTFYVYA

-477 IEETDDTTQ
+477 IEETEETTQ
-486 TGDYVTD
+486 TGDNVTD
-493 NRFKPTDNKLTDAF
+493 NRFKAADNKLTDAF

-527 EFSVDDKTPYV
+527 EFSADDKTPYV
-538 SSNFS
+538 SPIFS
-543 ERNRKFTSAKA
+543 ARNRKFTSAKA
-554 TIAKFQTKATLQKDT
+554 TLAKFQTKATLQKDT

-601 AVKAIATFAAV
+601 AAKAIATFAAV

-641 EQVVTFE
+641 NQDVTFE

-759 VNRDALL
+759 VNRENLL
-766 SNLATKLGVPVDTLK
+766 NNLATKIGITAEVLKAVPVKCD
-781 TAPFECKEEDVET
+781 ADDVET
-794 FGIYAG
+794 YGIYAG
-800 GDSYLFIN
+800 GDSYLLIN

-836 YKISVMVKVMGDSK
+836 YKISVMVKVINGQ

-873 EASTASQTGGWK
+873 GASTGVMTGGWK

-906 GGKDVDIALTDANMV
+906 GGQDKDIALTDANMV

-926 NGKYVKVDGAYE
+926 NGKYVKKAANEYE

-949 ETYNYSGSAKGGT
+949 ETYNYKDSAKGGT

-1002 LDSFGLAITPDEN
+1002 LDSFGLATTPDEN

-1123 DSTDW
+1123 NSTDW

-1175 FDDVLIEKLDVKADD
+1175 FDDVLIEKLDVKADE
-1190 FDKLV
+1190 FDKHV
-1195 DDFKAEPANAG
+1195 NDFKAANAG

-1226 KEPDKENNKD
+1226 KEPDKEDNKD

-1249 AFGAIVII
+1249 AFGAIVVI

>member
-1 MYYNAICIFYF
+1 
-12 YRTQRAHSTHYTGVE
+12 

-55 NKNDDNKG
+55 NKKTDDNK
-63 STEDNTSASPS
+63 STDNTSASPS

-131 WCTFSKFDANRLTDE
+131 WCTFSKFDAKRLTGE

-188 DVRTANLDGGEKKG
+188 DVRTANLNGGEKKG

-287 LPAGENVK
+287 LPTENVK

-326 NSNYGLVNKVDAKD
+326 NSNYGLVNEVDAKD
-340 GKITLVGEYKIDAD
+340 GKITLVNEYTVDA
-354 ALKDHDKDHGNVFA
+354 AAVKGHGSVFA

-373 EARMGFYTTN
+373 DARMGFYTTN
-383 PLYFKRGGYYKVT
+383 TLYFKRGGYYKVT
-396 VSLNTDYIESG
+396 VSLNTKYVENG
-407 SAYLALGKSKDLS
+407 KAYLALGKSKDLS

-425 EIGKDAANP
+425 EIAQKDSENN
-434 GWKEHVFYVYA
+434 GWNEYTFYVYA

-477 IEETDDTTQ
+477 IEETDDISQ
-486 TGDYVTD
+486 TGANVT
-493 NRFKPTDNKLTDAF
+493 NSRFKPEDNKLTDAF

-527 EFSVDDKTPYV
+527 AFSADDKTPYV
-538 SSNFS
+538 SSIFS
-543 ERNRKFTSAKA
+543 ARNRKFTSAKA
-554 TIAKFQTKATLQKDT
+554 TLAKFQTKATLQKDT

-587 VVLTVYDGDKDTNS
+587 VVLTVYDGDKDVNS

-627 YRELVCYFHTASLQ
+627 YRELVCYFHTSSLQ
-641 EQVVTFE
+641 EQDVTFE

-759 VNRDALL
+759 VNREALL
-766 SNLATKLGVPVDTLK
+766 TALK
-781 TAPFECKEEDVET
+781 DKAGITADLKNAPFSCDENDVET

-800 GDSYLFIN
+800 GDSYLLIN
-808 SADVEGLAKESVRVG
+808 SANVEGLAKESVRVG

-856 TDNNIAETNVD
+856 TDNNISETNVD

-873 EASTASQTGGWK
+873 EASASPTTGGWK

-906 GGKDVDIALTDANMV
+906 GGEDKDITLTDANMKK
-921 LADGL
+921 LENDL
-926 NGKYVKVDGAYE
+926 SGKYVRVEEDGTVKFV
-938 VYNKNTHKDAT
+938 VYNKNTHKDVKD
-949 ETYNYSGSAKGGT
+949 TYNYNGSAKGGT

-976 VYNAKTASATAS
+976 VYDAKTSNATAS
-988 AADEYEETKRVEMN
+988 AANEYEETKRVEMN
-1002 LDSFGLAITPDEN
+1002 LDSFGLATTPDEN

-1145 KYGDNAKDLS
+1145 KYGENAKDLS

-1175 FDDVLIEKLDVKADD
+1175 FDDVLIEKLDVKADV
-1190 FDKLV
+1190 FDKHV
-1195 DDFKAEPANAG
+1195 DDFKAANAG
-1206 LTVNTVKY
+1206 AKVNTVKY

-1226 KEPDKENNKD
+1226 KEPGKEDNKN

-1249 AFGAIVII
+1249 AFGAIVVI

>member
-1 MYYNAICIFYF
+1 
-12 YRTQRAHSTHYTGVE
+12 

-55 NKNDDNKG
+55 NKKPDDNK
-63 STEDNTSASPS
+63 TTDNTSASPS

-131 WCTFSKFDANRLTDE
+131 WCTFSKFDAKRLTDE

-172 SSEFSAAA
+172 SSEFSVAA

-188 DVRTANLDGGEKKG
+188 DVRTANLNGGEKKG

-228 ITVGEWTTYSFII
+228 VTVGEWTTYSFII

-287 LPAGENVK
+287 LPTENVK

-326 NSNYGLVNKVDAKD
+326 NSNYGLVNEVDAKD
-340 GKITLVGEYKIDAD
+340 GKITLVNEYAVDA
-354 ALKDHDKDHGNVFA
+354 AAVKGHGSVFA

-373 EARMGFYTTN
+373 DARMGFYTTN

-420 DNTVI
+420 DNKIIPVV
-425 EIGKDAANP
+425 KDTENP

-462 SDNKAKGYILVDDLK
+462 SGDKAKGYILVDDLK

-493 NRFKPTDNKLTDAF
+493 NRFKPADNKLTDAF

-527 EFSVDDKTPYV
+527 EFSADDKTPYV
-538 SSNFS
+538 SPIFS
-543 ERNRKFTSAKA
+543 AKNRKFTSAKA
-554 TIAKFQTKATLQKDT
+554 TLAKFQTTAKLQKDT

-587 VVLTVYDGDKDTNS
+587 VVLTVYDGDKDKNS

-641 EQVVTFE
+641 NQDVTFE

-759 VNRDALL
+759 VNRENLL
-766 SNLATKLGVPVDTLK
+766 NNLATKLGVSVDTLK
-781 TAPFECKEEDVET
+781 TAPFKCKEEDVET

-800 GDSYLFIN
+800 GDSYLLIN
-808 SADVEGLAKESVRVG
+808 SANVEGLAKEYVRVG

-873 EASTASQTGGWK
+873 VEASTASQTGGWK

-906 GGKDVDIALTDANMV
+906 GGEDKDVALTDANME

-926 NGKYVKVDGAYE
+926 NGKYVKKAANEYE

-949 ETYNYSGSAKGGT
+949 ETYNYKDSAKGGT

-1002 LDSFGLAITPDEN
+1002 LDSFGLATTPDQD

-1123 DSTDW
+1123 NSTDW

-1190 FDKLV
+1190 FDKHV
-1195 DDFKAEPANAG
+1195 NDFKAAHAD

-1249 AFGAIVII
+1249 AFGAIVVI

>member
-1 MYYNAICIFYF
+1 
-12 YRTQRAHSTHYTGVE
+12 

-55 NKNDDNKG
+55 NKKPDDNK
-63 STEDNTSASPS
+63 TTDNTSASPS

-131 WCTFSKFDANRLTDE
+131 WCTFSKFDAKRLTGE

-188 DVRTANLDGGEKKG
+188 DVRTANLNGGEKKG

-228 ITVGEWTTYSFII
+228 VTVGEWTTYSFII
-241 DGKYNGSTSLE
+241 DGKYNGNTSLE

-287 LPAGENVK
+287 LPTENVK

-326 NSNYGLVNKVDAKD
+326 NSNYGLVNEVDAKD
-340 GKITLVGEYKIDAD
+340 GKITLVNEYAVDA
-354 ALKDHDKDHGNVFA
+354 AAVKGHGSVFA

-373 EARMGFYTTN
+373 DARMGFYTTN

-420 DNTVI
+420 DNTIIPV
-425 EIGKDAANP
+425 GKDTANP

-462 SDNKAKGYILVDDLK
+462 SGDKAKGYILVDDLK

-493 NRFKPTDNKLTDAF
+493 NRFKAADNKLTDAF
-507 VNKSGTDINGVPV
+507 VNKSGTDINGVSV

-527 EFSVDDKTPYV
+527 EFSADDKTPYV
-538 SSNFS
+538 SSIFS
-543 ERNRKFTSAKA
+543 ARNRKFTSAKA
-554 TIAKFQTKATLQKDT
+554 TLAKFQTKATLQKDT

-601 AVKAIATFAAV
+601 AAKAIATFAAV

-641 EQVVTFE
+641 NQDVTFE

-716 SDTKFFKDG
+716 SDTKFFKEG
-725 GVNEKG
+725 GLNDKG

-759 VNRDALL
+759 VNRENLL
-766 SNLATKLGVPVDTLK
+766 NNLATKLGITAEVLKAVPVKCD
-781 TAPFECKEEDVET
+781 ADDVET

-800 GDSYLFIN
+800 GDSYLLIN

-836 YKISVMVKVMGDSK
+836 YKISVMVKVINGQ

-873 EASTASQTGGWK
+873 EASTGVMTGGWK

-906 GGKDVDIALTDANMV
+906 GGEDKDVALTDANMV

-926 NGKYVKVDGAYE
+926 NGKYVKKAANEYE

-949 ETYNYSGSAKGGT
+949 ETYNYKDSAKGGT

-1002 LDSFGLAITPDEN
+1002 LDSFGLATTPDEN

-1123 DSTDW
+1123 NSTDW

-1145 KYGDNAKDLS
+1145 KYGENAKDLS

-1175 FDDVLIEKLDVKADD
+1175 FDDVLIEKLDVKADE
-1190 FDKLV
+1190 FDKHV
-1195 DDFKAEPANAG
+1195 NDFKAANTG

-1249 AFGAIVII
+1249 AFGAIVVI

>member
-1 MYYNAICIFYF
+1 
-12 YRTQRAHSTHYTGVE
+12 

-55 NKNDDNKG
+55 NKKTDDNK
-63 STEDNTSASPS
+63 TTDNTSASPS

-107 STLPKLETVKRGV
+107 STLPKLETVRRGV

-131 WCTFSKFDANRLTDE
+131 WCTFSKFDAKRLTGE

-172 SSEFSAAA
+172 SSEFSVAA

-188 DVRTANLDGGEKKG
+188 DVRTANIDGGEKKG

-228 ITVGEWTTYSFII
+228 VTVGEWTTYSFII

-287 LPAGENVK
+287 LPTENVK

-326 NSNYGLVNKVDAKD
+326 NSNYGLVNEVDAKD
-340 GKITLVGEYKIDAD
+340 GKITLVNEYAVDA
-354 ALKDHDKDHGNVFA
+354 AAVKGHGSVFA

-373 EARMGFYTTN
+373 DARMGFYTTN

-396 VSLNTDYIESG
+396 VSLNTKYVESG
-407 SAYLALGKSKDLS
+407 KAYLALGKNKDLS
-420 DNTVI
+420 DNAVI
-425 EIGKDAANP
+425 EIAQKDSENN
-434 GWKEHVFYVYA
+434 GWNEYTFYVYA

-493 NRFKPTDNKLTDAF
+493 NRFKSADNKLTDAF

-527 EFSVDDKTPYV
+527 EFSADDKTPYE
-538 SSNFS
+538 STAFS
-543 ERNRKFTSAKA
+543 TNNRKFTSEKA
-554 TIAKFQTKATLQKDT
+554 TLAKFQTKATLQKDT

-601 AVKAIATFAAV
+601 AAKAIATFAAV

-641 EQVVTFE
+641 NQDVTFE

-759 VNRDALL
+759 VNRENLL
-766 SNLATKLGVPVDTLK
+766 NNLATKIGITAEVLKAVPVNAKDK
-781 TAPFECKEEDVET
+781 PVET

-800 GDSYLFIN
+800 GDSYLLIN

-906 GGKDVDIALTDANMV
+906 GGQDKDIALTDANMV

-926 NGKYVKVDGAYE
+926 NGKYVKKAANEYE

-949 ETYNYSGSAKGGT
+949 ETYNYKDSAKGGT

-1002 LDSFGLAITPDEN
+1002 LDSFGLATTPDEN

-1123 DSTDW
+1123 NSTEW

-1175 FDDVLIEKLDVKADD
+1175 FDDVLIEKLDVKADE
-1190 FDKLV
+1190 FDKHV
-1195 DDFKAEPANAG
+1195 SDFKAANTG

-1249 AFGAIVII
+1249 AFGAIVVI

>member
-1 MYYNAICIFYF
+1 
-12 YRTQRAHSTHYTGVE
+12 

-55 NKNDDNKG
+55 NKKPDDNK
-63 STEDNTSASPS
+63 TPDNTSASPS

-131 WCTFSKFDANRLTDE
+131 WCTFSKFDAKRLTGE

-172 SSEFSAAA
+172 SSEFSVAA

-188 DVRTANLDGGEKKG
+188 DVRTANLNGGEKKG

-228 ITVGEWTTYSFII
+228 VTVGEWTTYSFII

-287 LPAGENVK
+287 LPTENVK

-326 NSNYGLVNKVDAKD
+326 NSNYGLVNEVDAKD
-340 GKITLVGEYKIDAD
+340 GKITLVNEYAVDA
-354 ALKDHDKDHGNVFA
+354 AAVKGHGSVFA

-373 EARMGFYTTN
+373 DARMGFYTTN

-420 DNTVI
+420 DNKIIPV
-425 EIGKDAANP
+425 GKDTANP

-462 SDNKAKGYILVDDLK
+462 SDDKNKAKGYILVDDLK

-486 TGDYVTD
+486 TGDNVTD
-493 NRFKPTDNKLTDAF
+493 NRFKPADNKLTDAF

-527 EFSVDDKTPYV
+527 EFSADDKTPYV
-538 SSNFS
+538 SSIFS
-543 ERNRKFTSAKA
+543 ARNRKFTSAKA
-554 TIAKFQTKATLQKDT
+554 TLAKFQTKATLQKDT

-601 AVKAIATFAAV
+601 AAKAIATFAAV

-641 EQVVTFE
+641 NQDVTFE

-759 VNRDALL
+759 VNRENLL
-766 SNLATKLGVPVDTLK
+766 NNLATKLGVSVDTLK
-781 TAPFECKEEDVET
+781 TAPFKCKEEDVET

-800 GDSYLFIN
+800 GNSYLLIN
-808 SADVEGLAKESVRVG
+808 SADVKGLAKESVRVG

-836 YKISVMVKVMGDSK
+836 YKISVMVKVINGQ

-856 TDNNIAETNVD
+856 TDNNISETNVD

-906 GGKDVDIALTDANMV
+906 GGQDKDVALTDANMV

-926 NGKYVKVDGAYE
+926 NGKYVKKAANEYE

-949 ETYNYSGSAKGGT
+949 ETYNYKDSAKGGT

-1002 LDSFGLAITPDEN
+1002 LDSFGLATTPDEG

-1123 DSTDW
+1123 NSTDW

-1175 FDDVLIEKLDVKADD
+1175 FDDVLIEKLDVKADE
-1190 FDKLV
+1190 FDKHV
-1195 DDFKAEPANAG
+1195 NDFKAAHAD

-1249 AFGAIVII
+1249 AFGAIVVI

>member
-1 MYYNAICIFYF
+1 
-12 YRTQRAHSTHYTGVE
+12 

-55 NKNDDNKG
+55 NKKDDNKG

-131 WCTFSKFDANRLTDE
+131 WCTFSKFDAKRLTDE

-228 ITVGEWTTYSFII
+228 ITVGDWTTYSFII

-276 IRLTTVKDDTV
+276 IRLNTIKDDTV
-287 LPAGENVK
+287 LPTENVK

-326 NSNYGLVNKVDAKD
+326 NSNYGLVNEVDAKD
-340 GKITLVGEYKIDAD
+340 GKITLVNEYTVDA
-354 ALKDHDKDHGNVFA
+354 AAVEGHGSVFT

-373 EARMGFYTTN
+373 DARMGFYTTN

-420 DNTVI
+420 DNTIIPV
-425 EIGKDAANP
+425 GKDTENP

-462 SDNKAKGYILVDDLK
+462 SGDKAKGYVLVDDLK

-507 VNKSGTDINGVPV
+507 ANKSGTDINGVPV

-527 EFSVDDKTPYV
+527 EFSADDKTPYV

-641 EQVVTFE
+641 EQAVTFE

-800 GDSYLFIN
+800 GDSYLLIN

-856 TDNNIAETNVD
+856 TDNNISETNVD

-949 ETYNYSGSAKGGT
+949 ETYNYKDSAKGGT

-1123 DSTDW
+1123 NSTSW

-1145 KYGDNAKDLS
+1145 KYGENAKDLS

-1226 KEPDKENNKD
+1226 KEPDKEDSKD

-1249 AFGAIVII
+1249 AFGAIVVI

>member
-1 MYYNAICIFYF
+1 
-12 YRTQRAHSTHYTGVE
+12 

-55 NKNDDNKG
+55 NKKTDDNK
-63 STEDNTSASPS
+63 TTDNTSASPS

-131 WCTFSKFDANRLTDE
+131 WCTFSKFDAKRLTDE

-172 SSEFSAAA
+172 SSEFSVAA

-188 DVRTANLDGGEKKG
+188 DVRTANLDGGKEKG

-228 ITVGEWTTYSFII
+228 VTVGEWTTYSFII

-287 LPAGENVK
+287 LPTENVK

-326 NSNYGLVNKVDAKD
+326 NSNYGLVNEVDAKD
-340 GKITLVGEYKIDAD
+340 GKITLVNEYKVAAD
-354 ALKDHDKDHGNVFA
+354 AVKGHGSVFA

-373 EARMGFYTTN
+373 DARMGFYTTN

-396 VSLNTDYIESG
+396 VSLNTKYVENG
-407 SAYLALGKSKDLS
+407 KAYLALGKSKDLS

-425 EIGKDAANP
+425 EIAQKDSENN
-434 GWKEHVFYVYA
+434 GWNEYTFYVYA

-477 IEETDDTTQ
+477 IEETGDTTQ

-493 NRFKPTDNKLTDAF
+493 NRFKPADNKLTDAF
-507 VNKSGTDINGVPV
+507 VNKSGTDINGVSV

-527 EFSVDDKTPYV
+527 EFSADDKTPYE
-538 SSNFS
+538 STAFS
-543 ERNRKFTSAKA
+543 TNNRKFTSAKA
-554 TIAKFQTKATLQKDT
+554 TLAKFQTKATLQKDT

-601 AVKAIATFAAV
+601 AAKAIATFAAV

-641 EQVVTFE
+641 NQDVTFE

-759 VNRDALL
+759 VNRENLL
-766 SNLATKLGVPVDTLK
+766 NNLATKLGITAEVLKAVPVDANDK
-781 TAPFECKEEDVET
+781 PVET

-800 GDSYLFIN
+800 GSSYLLIN

-856 TDNNIAETNVD
+856 TDNNISETNVD

-873 EASTASQTGGWK
+873 EASTGVMTGGWK

-906 GGKDVDIALTDANMV
+906 GGEDKDIALTDANMV
-921 LADGL
+921 ATGGL
-926 NGKYVKVDGAYE
+926 NGKYVKKAANEYE
-938 VYNKNTHKDAT
+938 VYNKNTHKDVT
-949 ETYNYSGSAKGGT
+949 DTYNYNGDPAKGGT

-988 AADEYEETKRVEMN
+988 ADDEYEEIKPVEMN
-1002 LDSFGLAITPDEN
+1002 LDSFGLATTPDLD

-1123 DSTDW
+1123 NSTDW

-1145 KYGDNAKDLS
+1145 KYGENAKDLS

-1175 FDDVLIEKLDVKADD
+1175 FDDVLIEKLDVKADE
-1190 FDKLV
+1190 FDNHVKE
-1195 DDFKAEPANAG
+1195 FKDANAS
-1206 LTVNTVKY
+1206 TKVVNTVKY

-1249 AFGAIVII
+1249 AFGAIVVI

>member
-1 MYYNAICIFYF
+1 
-12 YRTQRAHSTHYTGVE
+12 

-55 NKNDDNKG
+55 NKKTDDNK
-63 STEDNTSASPS
+63 TPDNTSASPS

-131 WCTFSKFDANRLTDE
+131 WCTFSKFDAKRLTGE

-172 SSEFSAAA
+172 SSEFSVAA

-188 DVRTANLDGGEKKG
+188 DVRTANLNGGEKKG

-287 LPAGENVK
+287 LPTENVK

-326 NSNYGLVNKVDAKD
+326 NSNYGLVNEVDAKD
-340 GKITLVGEYKIDAD
+340 GKITLVNEYAVDA
-354 ALKDHDKDHGNVFA
+354 AAVKDHGSVFA

-373 EARMGFYTTN
+373 DARMGFYTTN

-396 VSLNTDYIESG
+396 VSLNTKYVENG
-407 SAYLALGKSKDLS
+407 KAYLALGKSKDLS

-425 EIGKDAANP
+425 EIAQKDSENN
-434 GWKEHVFYVYA
+434 GWNEYTFYVYA

-486 TGDYVTD
+486 TGDYVTN
-493 NRFKPTDNKLTDAF
+493 NRFKAADNKLTDAF
-507 VNKSGTDINGVPV
+507 ANKSGTDINGVPV

-527 EFSVDDKTPYV
+527 EFSADDKTPYE
-538 SSNFS
+538 STAFS
-543 ERNRKFTSAKA
+543 TNNRKFTSAKA
-554 TIAKFQTKATLQKDT
+554 TLAKFQTKATLQKDT

-601 AVKAIATFAAV
+601 AAKAIATFAAV

-641 EQVVTFE
+641 NQDVTFE

-759 VNRDALL
+759 VNRENLL
-766 SNLATKLGVPVDTLK
+766 NNLATKLGITAEVLKTVPVDADDK
-781 TAPFECKEEDVET
+781 PVET

-800 GDSYLFIN
+800 GSSYLLIN

-856 TDNNIAETNVD
+856 TDNNISETNVD

-926 NGKYVKVDGAYE
+926 NGKYVKKAANEYE

-949 ETYNYSGSAKGGT
+949 ETYNYKDSAKGGT

-976 VYNAKTASATAS
+976 VYDAKTASATAS

-1002 LDSFGLAITPDEN
+1002 LDSFGLATTPDEN

-1123 DSTDW
+1123 NSTDW

-1175 FDDVLIEKLDVKADD
+1175 FDDVLIEKLDVKADE
-1190 FDKLV
+1190 FDKHV
-1195 DDFKAEPANAG
+1195 NDFKAANTG

-1226 KEPDKENNKD
+1226 KEPGKEDSKD

-1249 AFGAIVII
+1249 AFGAIVVI

>member
-1 MYYNAICIFYF
+1 
-12 YRTQRAHSTHYTGVE
+12 

-55 NKNDDNKG
+55 NKKTDDNK
-63 STEDNTSASPS
+63 TPDNTSASPS

-131 WCTFSKFDANRLTDE
+131 WCTFSKFDAKRLTGE

-188 DVRTANLDGGEKKG
+188 DVRTANLNGGEKKG

-287 LPAGENVK
+287 LPTENVK

-326 NSNYGLVNKVDAKD
+326 NSNYGLVNEVDAKD
-340 GKITLVGEYKIDAD
+340 GKITLVNEYAVDA
-354 ALKDHDKDHGNVFA
+354 AAVEGHGSVFA

-373 EARMGFYTTN
+373 DARMGFYTTN

-396 VSLNTDYIESG
+396 VSLNTKYVENG
-407 SAYLALGKSKDLS
+407 KAYLALGKSKDLS

-425 EIGKDAANP
+425 EIAQKDSENN
-434 GWKEHVFYVYA
+434 GWNEYTFYVYA

-493 NRFKPTDNKLTDAF
+493 NRFKSTDNKLTDAF
-507 VNKSGTDINGVPV
+507 VNKSGTDINGVSV

-527 EFSVDDKTPYV
+527 EFSADDKTPYE
-538 SSNFS
+538 STAFS
-543 ERNRKFTSAKA
+543 TNNRKFTSAKA
-554 TIAKFQTKATLQKDT
+554 TLAKFQTKATLQKDT

-641 EQVVTFE
+641 NQDVTFE

-759 VNRDALL
+759 VNRENLL
-766 SNLATKLGVPVDTLK
+766 NNLAGKLGITAEVLKAVPVKCD
-781 TAPFECKEEDVET
+781 ADDVET

-800 GDSYLFIN
+800 GDSYLLVN

-836 YKISVMVKVMGDSK
+836 YKISVMVKVINGQ

-873 EASTASQTGGWK
+873 GASTGVATGGWK

-906 GGKDVDIALTDANMV
+906 GGQDKDIALTDANMV
-921 LADGL
+921 PTGGL
-926 NGKYVKVDGAYE
+926 NGKYVKKADNEYE

-949 ETYNYSGSAKGGT
+949 ETYNYSGKANGGT

-976 VYNAKTASATAS
+976 VYDAKTASATAS

-1002 LDSFGLAITPDEN
+1002 LDSFGLATTPDEN

-1042 YSTDY
+1042 YSTEY

-1123 DSTDW
+1123 NSTDW

-1145 KYGDNAKDLS
+1145 KYGENAKDLS

-1175 FDDVLIEKLDVKADD
+1175 FDDVLIEKLDVKADE
-1190 FDKLV
+1190 FDKHV
-1195 DDFKAEPANAG
+1195 NDFKTAHAD

-1226 KEPDKENNKD
+1226 KEPDKADSKD

-1249 AFGAIVII
+1249 AFGAIVVI

>member
-1 MYYNAICIFYF
+1 
-12 YRTQRAHSTHYTGVE
+12 

-55 NKNDDNKG
+55 NKKTDDNK
-63 STEDNTSASPS
+63 TPDNTSASPS

-131 WCTFSKFDANRLTDE
+131 WCTFSKFDAKRLTGE

-172 SSEFSAAA
+172 SSEFSVAA

-188 DVRTANLDGGEKKG
+188 DVRTANLNGGEKKG

-228 ITVGEWTTYSFII
+228 VTVGEWTTYSFII
-241 DGKYNGSTSLE
+241 DGKYNGNTSLE

-287 LPAGENVK
+287 LPTENVK

-326 NSNYGLVNKVDAKD
+326 NSNYGLVNEVDAKD
-340 GKITLVGEYKIDAD
+340 GKITLVNEYTVDA
-354 ALKDHDKDHGNVFA
+354 AAVKGHGSVFA

-396 VSLNTDYIESG
+396 VSLNTDNVESG

-420 DNTVI
+420 DNTIIPV
-425 EIGKDAANP
+425 GKDAANP

-486 TGDYVTD
+486 PDAPNVTD
-493 NRFKPTDNKLTDAF
+493 NRFKSTDNKLADAF
-507 VNKSGTDINGVPV
+507 VNKSGTDINGVSV

-527 EFSVDDKTPYV
+527 EFSADDKTPYV
-538 SSNFS
+538 SSIFS
-543 ERNRKFTSAKA
+543 ARNRKFTSAKA
-554 TIAKFQTKATLQKDT
+554 TLAKFQTTATLEKDT
-569 YYRFSVWVRTVDV
+569 YYRFSVWVKTVDV

-587 VVLTVYDGDKDTNS
+587 VVLTIYDGDKNTNS

-641 EQVVTFE
+641 KQAVTFE

-725 GVNEKG
+725 GKDSNNTDAV
-731 EFQSTS
+731 FQSTS

-759 VNRDALL
+759 VNREKLL
-766 SNLATKLGVPVDTLK
+766 NNLATKLGVSVDTLK
-781 TAPFECKEEDVET
+781 TAPFKCKEEDVET

-800 GDSYLFIN
+800 GSSYLLIN

-856 TDNNIAETNVD
+856 TDNNISETNVD

-873 EASTASQTGGWK
+873 GASTGVMTGGWK

-926 NGKYVKVDGAYE
+926 NGKYVKKAANEYE

-949 ETYNYSGSAKGGT
+949 ETYNYKDSAKGGT

-1002 LDSFGLAITPDEN
+1002 LDSFGLATTPDEN

-1123 DSTDW
+1123 NSTDW

-1175 FDDVLIEKLDVKADD
+1175 FDDVLIEKLDVKADE
-1190 FDKLV
+1190 FDKHV
-1195 DDFKAEPANAG
+1195 NDFKAAHAD

-1226 KEPDKENNKD
+1226 KEPDKENSKD

-1249 AFGAIVII
+1249 AFGAIVVI

-1269 KHKEGKQQVD
+1269 KHKEGKQVD

>member
-1 MYYNAICIFYF
+1 
-12 YRTQRAHSTHYTGVE
+12 

-55 NKNDDNKG
+55 NKKTDDNK
-63 STEDNTSASPS
+63 TTDNTSASPS

-131 WCTFSKFDANRLTDE
+131 WCTFSKFDAKRLTSE

-172 SSEFSAAA
+172 SSEFSVAA

-188 DVRTANLDGGEKKG
+188 DVRTANLNGGEKKG

-228 ITVGEWTTYSFII
+228 VTVGEWTTYSFII

-276 IRLTTVKDDTV
+276 IRLTTVKDDTA
-287 LPAGENVK
+287 LPTENVK

-326 NSNYGLVNKVDAKD
+326 NSNYGLVNEVDAKD
-340 GKITLVGEYKIDAD
+340 GKITLVNEYAVDA
-354 ALKDHDKDHGNVFA
+354 AAVEGHGSVFA

-373 EARMGFYTTN
+373 DARMGFYTTN

-396 VSLNTDYIESG
+396 VSLNTKYVENG
-407 SAYLALGKSKDLS
+407 KAYLALGKSKDLS

-425 EIGKDAANP
+425 EIAQKDSENN
-434 GWKEHVFYVYA
+434 GWNEYTFYVYA

-486 TGDYVTD
+486 TGNNVTN
-493 NRFKPTDNKLTDAF
+493 NRFKEEDNKLTDAF

-527 EFSVDDKTPYV
+527 EFSADDKTPYV
-538 SSNFS
+538 SSIFS
-543 ERNRKFTSAKA
+543 ARNRKFTSAKA
-554 TIAKFQTKATLQKDT
+554 TLAKFQTKATLQKDT

-587 VVLTVYDGDKDTNS
+587 VVLTVYDGDKDVNS

-641 EQVVTFE
+641 EQAVTFE

-678 YTKYNGA
+678 YTKYNSA

-699 TLSSETFTN
+699 TLSGETFTN

-745 LKGEKDKAVAGIVD
+745 LKGEKDKAVAGIVN
-759 VNRDALL
+759 VNRENLL
-766 SNLATKLGVPVDTLK
+766 NNLATKLGITADTLK
-781 TAPFECKEEDVET
+781 TAPFKCKEEDVET

-800 GDSYLFIN
+800 GDSYLLIN

-856 TDNNIAETNVD
+856 TDNNISETNVD

-873 EASTASQTGGWK
+873 EASASPTTGGWK

-906 GGKDVDIALTDANMV
+906 GGQDKDIALTDANMV

-926 NGKYVKVDGAYE
+926 NGKYVKKAANEYE

-949 ETYNYSGSAKGGT
+949 ETYNYKDSAKGGT
-962 VLFDY
+962 ALFDY

-976 VYNAKTASATAS
+976 VYNAKTANATAS
-988 AADEYEETKRVEMN
+988 AANEYEETKRVEMN
-1002 LDSFGLAITPDEN
+1002 LDSFGLATTPDEN

-1175 FDDVLIEKLDVKADD
+1175 FDDVLIEKLDVKADA
-1190 FDKLV
+1190 FDKHV
-1195 DDFKAEPANAG
+1195 DDFKAANAG
-1206 LTVNTVKY
+1206 AKVNTVKY

-1226 KEPDKENNKD
+1226 KEPGKEDNKN

-1249 AFGAIVII
+1249 AFGAIVVI

>member
-1 MYYNAICIFYF
+1 
-12 YRTQRAHSTHYTGVE
+12 

-55 NKNDDNKG
+55 NKKTDDNK
-63 STEDNTSASPS
+63 TTDNTSASPS

-131 WCTFSKFDANRLTDE
+131 WCTFSKFDAKRLTGE

-161 NNTEARYYMYR
+161 NNTEARYYLYR
-172 SSEFSAAA
+172 SSEFSVAA

-188 DVRTANLDGGEKKG
+188 DVRTANLNGGEKKG

-228 ITVGEWTTYSFII
+228 VTVGEWTTYSFII

-287 LPAGENVK
+287 LPTENVK

-326 NSNYGLVNKVDAKD
+326 NSNYGLVNEVDAKD
-340 GKITLVGEYKIDAD
+340 GKITLVNEYKVAAD
-354 ALKDHDKDHGNVFA
+354 AVKGHGSVFA

-373 EARMGFYTTN
+373 DARMGFYTTN

-396 VSLNTDYIESG
+396 VSLNTKYVENG
-407 SAYLALGKSKDLS
+407 KAYLALGKSKDLS

-425 EIGKDAANP
+425 EIAQKDSENN
-434 GWKEHVFYVYA
+434 GWNEYTFYVYA

-486 TGDYVTD
+486 TGDNVTD
-493 NRFKPTDNKLTDAF
+493 NRFKAADNKLTDAF
-507 VNKSGTDINGVPV
+507 VNKSGADINGVPV

-527 EFSVDDKTPYV
+527 EFSADDKTPYV
-538 SSNFS
+538 SSIFS
-543 ERNRKFTSAKA
+543 ARNRKFTSAKA

-587 VVLTVYDGDKDTNS
+587 VVLTVYDGDKDLNS
-601 AVKAIATFAAV
+601 AAKAIATFAAV

-641 EQVVTFE
+641 NQDVTFE

-759 VNRDALL
+759 VNRENLL
-766 SNLATKLGVPVDTLK
+766 NNLATKIGITTEVLKAVPVDANDK
-781 TAPFECKEEDVET
+781 PVET

-800 GDSYLFIN
+800 GNSYLLIN

-836 YKISVMVKVMGDSK
+836 YKISVMVKVINGQ

-856 TDNNIAETNVD
+856 TDNNISETNVD

-926 NGKYVKVDGAYE
+926 NGKYVKKAANEYE

-949 ETYNYSGSAKGGT
+949 ETYNYKDSAKGGT

-1002 LDSFGLAITPDEN
+1002 LDSFGLATTPDEN

-1042 YSTDY
+1042 YSTEY

-1123 DSTDW
+1123 NSTDW

-1175 FDDVLIEKLDVKADD
+1175 FDDVLIEKLDVKADE
-1190 FDKLV
+1190 FDKHV
-1195 DDFKAEPANAG
+1195 NDFKAAHAD

-1249 AFGAIVII
+1249 AFGAIVVI

>member
-1 MYYNAICIFYF
+1 
-12 YRTQRAHSTHYTGVE
+12 

-55 NKNDDNKG
+55 NKKTDDNK
-63 STEDNTSASPS
+63 TTDNTSASPS

-131 WCTFSKFDANRLTDE
+131 WCTFSKFDANRLTGE

-276 IRLTTVKDDTV
+276 IRLNTIKDDTV
-287 LPAGENVK
+287 LPTENVK

-326 NSNYGLVNKVDAKD
+326 NSNYGLVNEVDAKD
-340 GKITLVGEYKIDAD
+340 GKITLVNEYAVDA
-354 ALKDHDKDHGNVFA
+354 AAVEGHGSVFA

-373 EARMGFYTTN
+373 DARMGFYTTN

-420 DNTVI
+420 DNTIIPV
-425 EIGKDAANP
+425 GKDTENP

-477 IEETDDTTQ
+477 IEETNDTTQ

-507 VNKSGTDINGVPV
+507 ANISGTDINGVPV

-527 EFSVDDKTPYV
+527 EFSADDKTPYV

-569 YYRFSVWVRTVDV
+569 YYRFSIWVRTVDV

-601 AVKAIATFAAV
+601 AAKAIATFAAV

-641 EQVVTFE
+641 NQDVTFE

-800 GDSYLFIN
+800 GDSYLLIN

-856 TDNNIAETNVD
+856 TDNNISETNVD

-873 EASTASQTGGWK
+873 EASTGDKTGGWK

-1002 LDSFGLAITPDEN
+1002 LDSFGLATTPDEN

-1123 DSTDW
+1123 NSTEW

-1145 KYGDNAKDLS
+1145 KYGENAKDLS

-1249 AFGAIVII
+1249 AFGAIVVI

>member
-1 MYYNAICIFYF
+1 
-12 YRTQRAHSTHYTGVE
+12 

-63 STEDNTSASPS
+63 STEDSTSASPS

-120 INLADYQNLGA
+120 INLADYANLGA
-131 WCTFSKFDANRLTDE
+131 WCTFSKFDAKRLTDE

-287 LPAGENVK
+287 LPTENVK

-326 NSNYGLVNKVDAKD
+326 NSNYGLVNEVDAKD
-340 GKITLVGEYKIDAD
+340 GKITLVNDYAVDA
-354 ALKDHDKDHGNVFA
+354 AAVEGHGSVFA

-373 EARMGFYTTN
+373 DARMGFYTTN

-420 DNTVI
+420 DNTIIPV
-425 EIGKDAANP
+425 GKDTENP

-462 SDNKAKGYILVDDLK
+462 SGDKAKGYVLVDDLK

-507 VNKSGTDINGVPV
+507 ANKSGTDINGVPV

-527 EFSVDDKTPYV
+527 EFSADDKTPYV

-601 AVKAIATFAAV
+601 AAKAIATFAAV

-641 EQVVTFE
+641 NQDVTFE

-759 VNRDALL
+759 VNRENLL
-766 SNLATKLGVPVDTLK
+766 NNLATKLGITAEVLKAVPVDANDK
-781 TAPFECKEEDVET
+781 PVET

-800 GDSYLFIN
+800 GDSYLLIN

-836 YKISVMVKVMGDSK
+836 YKISVMVKVINGQ

-856 TDNNIAETNVD
+856 TDNNISETNVD

-926 NGKYVKVDGAYE
+926 NGKYVKKAANEYE

-949 ETYNYSGSAKGGT
+949 ETYNYKDSAKGGT

-1002 LDSFGLAITPDEN
+1002 LDSFGLATTPDEN

-1123 DSTDW
+1123 NSTDW

-1249 AFGAIVII
+1249 AFGAIVVI

>member
-1 MYYNAICIFYF
+1 
-12 YRTQRAHSTHYTGVE
+12 

-55 NKNDDNKG
+55 NKKTDDNK
-63 STEDNTSASPS
+63 TPDNTSASPS

-120 INLADYQNLGA
+120 INLADYANLGA
-131 WCTFSKFDANRLTDE
+131 WCTFSKFDAKRLTGE

-172 SSEFSAAA
+172 SSEFSVAA

-188 DVRTANLDGGEKKG
+188 DVRTANLNGGEKKG

-287 LPAGENVK
+287 LPTENVK

-326 NSNYGLVNKVDAKD
+326 NSNYGLVNEVDAKD
-340 GKITLVGEYKIDAD
+340 GKITLVNEYAVDA
-354 ALKDHDKDHGNVFA
+354 AAVKGHGSVFA

-373 EARMGFYTTN
+373 DARMGFYTTN

-396 VSLNTDYIESG
+396 VSLNTKYVENG
-407 SAYLALGKSKDLS
+407 KAYLALGKSKDLS

-425 EIGKDAANP
+425 EIAQKDSENN
-434 GWKEHVFYVYA
+434 GWNEYTFYVYA

-477 IEETDDTTQ
+477 IEETDDISQ
-486 TGDYVTD
+486 TGDNVTD
-493 NRFKPTDNKLTDAF
+493 NRFKPADNKLTDAF

-527 EFSVDDKTPYV
+527 EFSADDKTPYV
-538 SSNFS
+538 SSIFS
-543 ERNRKFTSAKA
+543 ARNRKFTSAKA
-554 TIAKFQTKATLQKDT
+554 TLAKFQTKATLQKDT

-641 EQVVTFE
+641 NQDVTFE

-759 VNRDALL
+759 VNRENLL
-766 SNLATKLGVPVDTLK
+766 NNLATKLGITAEVLKAVPVDVNDK
-781 TAPFECKEEDVET
+781 PVET

-800 GDSYLFIN
+800 GNSYLLIN

-823 YVSNSFTLNANSY
+823 YVSNSFTLSANSY

-856 TDNNIAETNVD
+856 TDNNISETNVD

-926 NGKYVKVDGAYE
+926 NGKYVKKATNEYE

-949 ETYNYSGSAKGGT
+949 ETYNYKDSAKGGT

-1002 LDSFGLAITPDEN
+1002 LDSFGLATTPDEN

-1042 YSTDY
+1042 YSTEY

-1123 DSTDW
+1123 NSTDW

-1175 FDDVLIEKLDVKADD
+1175 FDDVLIEKLDVKADE
-1190 FDKLV
+1190 FDKHV
-1195 DDFKAEPANAG
+1195 SDFKAANTG

-1226 KEPDKENNKD
+1226 KEPDKENSKD

-1249 AFGAIVII
+1249 AFGAIVVI

>member
-1 MYYNAICIFYF
+1 
-12 YRTQRAHSTHYTGVE
+12 

-55 NKNDDNKG
+55 NKKTDDNK
-63 STEDNTSASPS
+63 TTDNTSASPS

-131 WCTFSKFDANRLTDE
+131 WCTFSKFDAKRLTDE

-172 SSEFSAAA
+172 SSEFSVAA

-188 DVRTANLDGGEKKG
+188 DVRTANLNGGEKKG

-228 ITVGEWTTYSFII
+228 VTVGDWTTYSFII

-287 LPAGENVK
+287 LPTENVK
-295 TITLSVPNGSFDYK
+295 TIALSVPNGSFDYK

-317 YNRVTTTDT
+317 YNRVPTTDT
-326 NSNYGLVNKVDAKD
+326 NSNYGLVNEVDAKD
-340 GKITLVGEYKIDAD
+340 GKITLVNEYAVDA
-354 ALKDHDKDHGNVFA
+354 AAVKDHGSVFA

-373 EARMGFYTTN
+373 DARMGFYTTN

-396 VSLNTDYIESG
+396 VSLNTKYVENG
-407 SAYLALGKSKDLS
+407 KAYLALGKSKDLS

-425 EIGKDAANP
+425 EIAQKDSENN
-434 GWKEHVFYVYA
+434 GWNEYTFYVYA

-493 NRFKPTDNKLTDAF
+493 NRFKPADNKLTDAF

-527 EFSVDDKTPYV
+527 EFSADDKTPYV
-538 SSNFS
+538 SSIFS
-543 ERNRKFTSAKA
+543 AKNRKFTSAKA
-554 TIAKFQTKATLQKDT
+554 TLAKFQTKATLQKDT

-587 VVLTVYDGDKDTNS
+587 VVLTVYDGDKDVNS
-601 AVKAIATFAAV
+601 AAKAIATFAAV

-641 EQVVTFE
+641 NQDVTFE

-759 VNRDALL
+759 VNRENLL
-766 SNLATKLGVPVDTLK
+766 NNLAGKLGITAEVLKAVPVKCD
-781 TAPFECKEEDVET
+781 ADDVET

-800 GDSYLFIN
+800 GDSYLLIN
-808 SADVEGLAKESVRVG
+808 SANVEGLAKESVRVG

-836 YKISVMVKVMGDSK
+836 YKISVMVKVINGQ

-856 TDNNIAETNVD
+856 TDNNISETNVD

-926 NGKYVKVDGAYE
+926 NGKYVKKAANEYE

-949 ETYNYSGSAKGGT
+949 ETYNYKDSAKGGT

-1002 LDSFGLAITPDEN
+1002 LDSFGLATTPDEN

-1042 YSTDY
+1042 YSSDY

-1123 DSTDW
+1123 NSTDW

-1145 KYGDNAKDLS
+1145 KYGENAKDLS

-1175 FDDVLIEKLDVKADD
+1175 FDDVLIEKLDVKADV
-1190 FDKLV
+1190 FDKHV
-1195 DDFKAEPANAG
+1195 NDFKAANAG

-1226 KEPDKENNKD
+1226 KEPDKENNKN

-1249 AFGAIVII
+1249 AFGAIVVI

-1269 KHKEGKQQVD
+1269 KHKEGKQVD

>member
-1 MYYNAICIFYF
+1 
-12 YRTQRAHSTHYTGVE
+12 

-55 NKNDDNKG
+55 NKKTDDNK
-63 STEDNTSASPS
+63 TPDNTSASPS

-120 INLADYQNLGA
+120 INLADYANLGA
-131 WCTFSKFDANRLTDE
+131 WCTFSKFDAKRLTGE

-172 SSEFSAAA
+172 SSEFSVAA

-188 DVRTANLDGGEKKG
+188 DVRTANLNGGEKKG

-228 ITVGEWTTYSFII
+228 VTVGEWTTYSFII

-287 LPAGENVK
+287 LPTENVK

-326 NSNYGLVNKVDAKD
+326 NSNYGLVNEVDAKD
-340 GKITLVGEYKIDAD
+340 GKITLVNEYAVDA
-354 ALKDHDKDHGNVFA
+354 AAVKDHGSVFA

-373 EARMGFYTTN
+373 DARMGFYTTN

-396 VSLNTDYIESG
+396 VSLNTKYVENG
-407 SAYLALGKSKDLS
+407 KAYLALGKSKDLS

-425 EIGKDAANP
+425 EIAQKDSENN
-434 GWKEHVFYVYA
+434 GWNEYTFYVYA

-477 IEETDDTTQ
+477 IEETEDTTQ

-493 NRFKPTDNKLTDAF
+493 NRFKPADNKLTDAF

-527 EFSVDDKTPYV
+527 EFSADDKTPYV

-554 TIAKFQTKATLQKDT
+554 TLAKFQTKATLQKDT

-601 AVKAIATFAAV
+601 AAKAIATFAAV

-641 EQVVTFE
+641 NQDVTFE

-759 VNRDALL
+759 VNRENLL
-766 SNLATKLGVPVDTLK
+766 NNLATKLGITAEVLKAVPVDADDK
-781 TAPFECKEEDVET
+781 PVET

-800 GDSYLFIN
+800 GDSYLLIN

-836 YKISVMVKVMGDSK
+836 YKISVMVKVINGQ

-856 TDNNIAETNVD
+856 TDNNISETNVD

-873 EASTASQTGGWK
+873 GASTGVMTGGWK

-926 NGKYVKVDGAYE
+926 NGKYVKKAANEYE

-949 ETYNYSGSAKGGT
+949 ETYNYKDSAKGGT

-1002 LDSFGLAITPDEN
+1002 LDSFGLATTPDEN

-1123 DSTDW
+1123 NSTDW

-1190 FDKLV
+1190 FDKHV
-1195 DDFKAEPANAG
+1195 NDFKAANTG

-1249 AFGAIVII
+1249 AFGAIVVI

>member
-1 MYYNAICIFYF
+1 
-12 YRTQRAHSTHYTGVE
+12 

-55 NKNDDNKG
+55 NKKTDDNK
-63 STEDNTSASPS
+63 TPDNTSASPS

-102 SDTEG
+102 SDAEG

-120 INLADYQNLGA
+120 INLADYANLGA
-131 WCTFSKFDANRLTDE
+131 WCTFSKFDAKRLTGE

-172 SSEFSAAA
+172 SSEFSVAA

-188 DVRTANLDGGEKKG
+188 DVRTANLNGGEKKG

-228 ITVGEWTTYSFII
+228 VTVGEWTTYSFII
-241 DGKYNGSTSLE
+241 DGKYNGNTSLE

-287 LPAGENVK
+287 LPTENVK

-326 NSNYGLVNKVDAKD
+326 NSNYGLVNEVDAKD
-340 GKITLVGEYKIDAD
+340 GKITLVNEYAVDA
-354 ALKDHDKDHGNVFA
+354 AAVKDHGSVFA

-373 EARMGFYTTN
+373 DARMGFYTTN

-396 VSLNTDYIESG
+396 VSLNTKYVENG
-407 SAYLALGKSKDLS
+407 KAYLALGKSKDLS

-425 EIGKDAANP
+425 EIAQKDSENN
-434 GWKEHVFYVYA
+434 GWNEYTFYVYA

-462 SDNKAKGYILVDDLK
+462 SDDKNKAKGYILVDDLK
-477 IEETDDTTQ
+477 IEETDDISQ
-486 TGDYVTD
+486 TGDNVT
-493 NRFKPTDNKLTDAF
+493 NSRFKPEDNKLTDAF

-527 EFSVDDKTPYV
+527 EFSADDKTPYV

-554 TIAKFQTKATLQKDT
+554 TLAKFQTKATLQKDT

-601 AVKAIATFAAV
+601 AAKAIATFAAV

-641 EQVVTFE
+641 NQDVTFE

-759 VNRDALL
+759 VNRENLL
-766 SNLATKLGVPVDTLK
+766 NNLATKLGITAEVLKAVPVDANDK
-781 TAPFECKEEDVET
+781 PVET

-800 GDSYLFIN
+800 GDSYLLIN

-856 TDNNIAETNVD
+856 TDNNISETNVD

-926 NGKYVKVDGAYE
+926 NGKYVKKAANEYE

-949 ETYNYSGSAKGGT
+949 ETYNYKDSAKGGT

-1002 LDSFGLAITPDEN
+1002 LDSFGLATTPDEN

-1047 KAHSGESC
+1047 KAHSGDSC

-1175 FDDVLIEKLDVKADD
+1175 FDDVLIEKLDVKADE
-1190 FDKLV
+1190 FDKHV
-1195 DDFKAEPANAG
+1195 NDFKAANTG

-1249 AFGAIVII
+1249 AFGAIVVI

>member
-1 MYYNAICIFYF
+1 
-12 YRTQRAHSTHYTGVE
+12 

-55 NKNDDNKG
+55 NKKTDDNK
-63 STEDNTSASPS
+63 TTDNTSASPS

-131 WCTFSKFDANRLTDE
+131 WCTFSKFDAKRLTGE

-172 SSEFSAAA
+172 SSEFSVAA

-188 DVRTANLDGGEKKG
+188 DVRTANLNGGEKKG

-228 ITVGEWTTYSFII
+228 VTVGEWTTYSFII

-287 LPAGENVK
+287 LPTENVK

-326 NSNYGLVNKVDAKD
+326 NSNYGLVNEVDAKD
-340 GKITLVGEYKIDAD
+340 GKITLVNEYAVDA
-354 ALKDHDKDHGNVFA
+354 AAVEGHGSVFA

-373 EARMGFYTTN
+373 DARMGFYTTN

-396 VSLNTDYIESG
+396 VSLNTKYVENG
-407 SAYLALGKSKDLS
+407 KAYLALGKNKDLS

-425 EIGKDAANP
+425 EIAQKDSENN
-434 GWKEHVFYVYA
+434 GWNEYTFYVYA

-493 NRFKPTDNKLTDAF
+493 NRFKSADNKLTDAF

-527 EFSVDDKTPYV
+527 EFSADDKTPYE
-538 SSNFS
+538 STAFS
-543 ERNRKFTSAKA
+543 TNNRKFTSEKA
-554 TIAKFQTKATLQKDT
+554 TLAKFQTKATLQKDT

-601 AVKAIATFAAV
+601 AAKAIATFAAV

-641 EQVVTFE
+641 NQDVTFE

-759 VNRDALL
+759 VNRENLL
-766 SNLATKLGVPVDTLK
+766 NNLATKIGITAEVLKAVPVKCD
-781 TAPFECKEEDVET
+781 ADDVET

-800 GDSYLFIN
+800 GDSYLLIN

-836 YKISVMVKVMGDSK
+836 YKISVMVKVINGQ

-856 TDNNIAETNVD
+856 TDNNISETNVD

-873 EASTASQTGGWK
+873 EASTGVMTGGWK

-906 GGKDVDIALTDANMV
+906 GGQDKDIALTDANMV

-926 NGKYVKVDGAYE
+926 NGKYVKKAANEYE

-949 ETYNYSGSAKGGT
+949 ETYNYKDSAKGGT

-1002 LDSFGLAITPDEN
+1002 LDSFGLATTPDQD

-1123 DSTDW
+1123 NSTDW

-1166 DNKASGYVL
+1166 ANKASGYVL

-1190 FDKLV
+1190 FDKHV
-1195 DDFKAEPANAG
+1195 NDFKAAHAD

-1226 KEPDKENNKD
+1226 KEPDKENSKD

-1249 AFGAIVII
+1249 AFGAIVVI

>member
-1 MYYNAICIFYF
+1 
-12 YRTQRAHSTHYTGVE
+12 

-55 NKNDDNKG
+55 NKKTDDNK
-63 STEDNTSASPS
+63 TTDNTSASPS

-102 SDTEG
+102 SNAEG

-120 INLADYQNLGA
+120 INLADYANLGA
-131 WCTFSKFDANRLTDE
+131 WCTFSKFDAKRLTDE

-259 NNLRDEY
+259 NNLLDEY

-287 LPAGENVK
+287 LPTENVK

-326 NSNYGLVNKVDAKD
+326 NSNYGLVNEVDAKD
-340 GKITLVGEYKIDAD
+340 GKITLVNEYAVDA
-354 ALKDHDKDHGNVFA
+354 AAVEGHGCVFA

-373 EARMGFYTTN
+373 DARMGFYTTN

-420 DNTVI
+420 DNTIIPV
-425 EIGKDAANP
+425 GKDTENP

-462 SDNKAKGYILVDDLK
+462 SDNKAKGYILIDDLK

-554 TIAKFQTKATLQKDT
+554 TIAKFQAKATLQKDT

-800 GDSYLFIN
+800 GNSYLLIN

-856 TDNNIAETNVD
+856 TDNNISETNVD

-949 ETYNYSGSAKGGT
+949 ETYNYKDSAKGGT

-1002 LDSFGLAITPDEN
+1002 LDSFGLATTPDQD

-1123 DSTDW
+1123 NSTDW

-1145 KYGDNAKDLS
+1145 KYGENAKDLS

-1175 FDDVLIEKLDVKADD
+1175 FDDVLIEKLDVKADE
-1190 FDKLV
+1190 FDKHV
-1195 DDFKAEPANAG
+1195 NDFKAAHAD

-1214 SAIDKEEETTPD
+1214 SAIDNEEETTPD

-1249 AFGAIVII
+1249 AFGAIVVI

>member
-1 MYYNAICIFYF
+1 
-12 YRTQRAHSTHYTGVE
+12 

-55 NKNDDNKG
+55 NKKPDDNK
-63 STEDNTSASPS
+63 TTDNTSASPS

-287 LPAGENVK
+287 LPTENVK

-326 NSNYGLVNKVDAKD
+326 NSNYGLVNEVDAKD
-340 GKITLVGEYKIDAD
+340 GKITLVNEYAVDSA
-354 ALKDHDKDHGNVFA
+354 AVEGHGSVFA

-373 EARMGFYTTN
+373 DARMGFYTTN

-420 DNTVI
+420 DNTIIPV
-425 EIGKDAANP
+425 GKDTENP

-462 SDNKAKGYILVDDLK
+462 SGDKATGYILVDDLK

-486 TGDYVTD
+486 TGNYVTD
-493 NRFKPTDNKLTDAF
+493 NRFKPADNKLTEAF

-527 EFSVDDKTPYV
+527 EFSADDKTPYV
-538 SSNFS
+538 STNFS

-554 TIAKFQTKATLQKDT
+554 TLAKFQTKATLQKDT

-587 VVLTVYDGDKDTNS
+587 VVLTIYDGDIIDKNS
-601 AVKAIATFAAV
+601 AAKAIATFAAV

-641 EQVVTFE
+641 NQDVTFE

-759 VNRDALL
+759 VNRENLL
-766 SNLATKLGVPVDTLK
+766 NNLATKLGVSVDTLK
-781 TAPFECKEEDVET
+781 KAPFECKEEDVET

-800 GDSYLFIN
+800 GNSYLLIN

-856 TDNNIAETNVD
+856 TDNNISETNVD

-873 EASTASQTGGWK
+873 EASTGVATGGWK

-906 GGKDVDIALTDANMV
+906 GGEDKDIALTDANMV
-921 LADGL
+921 ATGGL
-926 NGKYVKVDGAYE
+926 NGKYVKKAANEYE

-1002 LDSFGLAITPDEN
+1002 LDSFGLATTPDEN

-1123 DSTDW
+1123 NSTSW

-1145 KYGDNAKDLS
+1145 KYGENAKDLS

-1226 KEPDKENNKD
+1226 KEPDKEDRKD

-1249 AFGAIVII
+1249 AFGAIVVI

>member
-1 MYYNAICIFYF
+1 
-12 YRTQRAHSTHYTGVE
+12 

-55 NKNDDNKG
+55 NKKTDDNK
-63 STEDNTSASPS
+63 TTDNTSASPS

-131 WCTFSKFDANRLTDE
+131 WCTFSKFDAKRLTDE

-172 SSEFSAAA
+172 SSEFSVAA

-188 DVRTANLDGGEKKG
+188 DVRTANLDGGKEKG

-228 ITVGEWTTYSFII
+228 VTVGEWTTYSFII

-287 LPAGENVK
+287 LPTENVK

-326 NSNYGLVNKVDAKD
+326 NSNYGLVNEVDAKD
-340 GKITLVGEYKIDAD
+340 GKITLVNEYKVAAD
-354 ALKDHDKDHGNVFA
+354 AVKGHGSVFA

-373 EARMGFYTTN
+373 DARMGFYTTN

-396 VSLNTDYIESG
+396 VSLNTKYVENG
-407 SAYLALGKSKDLS
+407 KAYLALGKSKDLS

-425 EIGKDAANP
+425 EIAQKDSENN
-434 GWKEHVFYVYA
+434 GWNEYTFYVYA

-477 IEETDDTTQ
+477 IEETGDTTQ

-493 NRFKPTDNKLTDAF
+493 NRFKPADNKLTDAF
-507 VNKSGTDINGVPV
+507 VNKSGTDINGVSV

-527 EFSVDDKTPYV
+527 EFSADDKTPYE
-538 SSNFS
+538 STAFS
-543 ERNRKFTSAKA
+543 TNNRKFTSAKA
-554 TIAKFQTKATLQKDT
+554 TLAKFQTKATLQKDT

-601 AVKAIATFAAV
+601 AAKAIATFAAV

-641 EQVVTFE
+641 NQDVTFE

-759 VNRDALL
+759 VNRENLL
-766 SNLATKLGVPVDTLK
+766 NNLATKLGITAEVLKAVPVDANDK
-781 TAPFECKEEDVET
+781 PVET

-800 GDSYLFIN
+800 GSSYLLIN

-856 TDNNIAETNVD
+856 TDNNISETNVD

-873 EASTASQTGGWK
+873 EASTGVMTGGWK

-906 GGKDVDIALTDANMV
+906 GGEDKDIALTDANMV
-921 LADGL
+921 ATGGL
-926 NGKYVKVDGAYE
+926 NGKYVKKAANEYE
-938 VYNKNTHKDAT
+938 VYNKNTHKDVT
-949 ETYNYSGSAKGGT
+949 DTYNYNGDPAKGGT

-976 VYNAKTASATAS
+976 VYDAKTASATAS

-1002 LDSFGLAITPDEN
+1002 LDSFGLATTPDEN

-1042 YSTDY
+1042 YSTEY

-1123 DSTDW
+1123 NSTDW

-1145 KYGDNAKDLS
+1145 KYGENAKDLS

-1175 FDDVLIEKLDVKADD
+1175 FDDVLIEKLDVKADE
-1190 FDKLV
+1190 FDKHV
-1195 DDFKAEPANAG
+1195 NDFKAANTG

-1226 KEPDKENNKD
+1226 KEPDKEDSKD

-1249 AFGAIVII
+1249 AFGAIVVI

>member
-1 MYYNAICIFYF
+1 
-12 YRTQRAHSTHYTGVE
+12 

-55 NKNDDNKG
+55 NKKADDNNK
-63 STEDNTSASPS
+63 TPDNTNASPS

-131 WCTFSKFDANRLTDE
+131 WCTFSKFDAKRLTGE

-172 SSEFSAAA
+172 SSEFSVAA

-188 DVRTANLDGGEKKG
+188 DVRTANLNGGEKKG

-228 ITVGEWTTYSFII
+228 VTVGEWTTYSFII

-287 LPAGENVK
+287 LPTENVK

-326 NSNYGLVNKVDAKD
+326 NSNYGLVNEVDAKD
-340 GKITLVGEYKIDAD
+340 GKITLVNEYAVDA
-354 ALKDHDKDHGNVFA
+354 AAVKGHGSVFA

-373 EARMGFYTTN
+373 DARMGFYTTN

-420 DNTVI
+420 DNTIIPV
-425 EIGKDAANP
+425 GKDTANP
-434 GWKEHVFYVYA
+434 GWKEHTFYVYA

-486 TGDYVTD
+486 TGDNVTD
-493 NRFKPTDNKLTDAF
+493 NRFKAADNKLTDAF
-507 VNKSGTDINGVPV
+507 VNKSGADINGVPV

-527 EFSVDDKTPYV
+527 EFSADDKTPYE
-538 SSNFS
+538 STAFS
-543 ERNRKFTSAKA
+543 TNNRKFTSAKA
-554 TIAKFQTKATLQKDT
+554 TLAKFQTKATLQKDT

-601 AVKAIATFAAV
+601 AAKAIATFAAV

-641 EQVVTFE
+641 NQDVTFE

-759 VNRDALL
+759 VNRENLL
-766 SNLATKLGVPVDTLK
+766 NNLATKIGITAEVLKAVPVDANDK
-781 TAPFECKEEDVET
+781 PVET

-800 GDSYLFIN
+800 GNSYLLIN

-836 YKISVMVKVMGDSK
+836 YKISVMVKVINGQ

-873 EASTASQTGGWK
+873 GASTGVMTGGWK

-906 GGKDVDIALTDANMV
+906 GGQDKDIALTDANMV

-926 NGKYVKVDGAYE
+926 NGKYVKKAANEYE

-949 ETYNYSGSAKGGT
+949 ETYNYKDSAKGGT

-976 VYNAKTASATAS
+976 VYDAKTASATAS

-1002 LDSFGLAITPDEN
+1002 LDSFGLATTPDEN

-1145 KYGDNAKDLS
+1145 KYGENAKDLS

-1175 FDDVLIEKLDVKADD
+1175 FDDVLIEKLDVKADE
-1190 FDKLV
+1190 FDKHV
-1195 DDFKAEPANAG
+1195 NDFKAANAG

-1226 KEPDKENNKD
+1226 KEPDKENNKN

-1249 AFGAIVII
+1249 AFGAIVVI